1 MLSDKNAVLQVIGS
15 LMKKPSLLS
24 EKDKYNLQPNDFE
37 SRFERYIFIAILNS
51 YNNGAQTLSEID
63 IDNYLMEHKDQY
75 LLFQQNNGIS
85 YLQDA
90 LDMST
95 PENFEY
101 YYNRIKKFNCLKD
114 LKKSG
119 FDISEFYEENE
130 LNPKQFEI
138 NQRFETLKPKDI
150 FDGLKRRIY
159 KVEGE
164 YVEGD
169 ASVTTDVSVGID
181 ELLEKLK
188 NSPDAG
194 ARFQG
199 KYFNTVTRGA
209 RKGKYYLVSLGSGV
223 GKALPNSSTIPTP
236 NGWRT
241 VKDIQVGDYLF
252 DAMGKPTKVLGV
264 YPQGEKEVWEVTFK
278 DGRTVKC
285 CGEHLWS
292 YFTDNQS
299 KNQII
304 KRNFKTSTTKE
315 LSSMTLQDNN
325 GGYKIF
331 VPMQK
336 AVEYSEKK
344 HFIPPYAFGLM
355 LGDGSFRFQENQK
368 AFSYSSE
375 NEILPNEIAILCG
388 WNVKRNSDKNYNWTF
403 SYKEKK
409 NLRQKNV
416 WVQDILIEHPELIGV
431 KSEDKFIP
439 RNYLEDSV
447 KNRFALLNGLL
458 DSDGSVDEKGRVSL
472 FTISEQMKNDIVELA
487 RSLGFKTHV
496 RIDSHKKTNI
506 CYDITITG
514 TPEDKNKLFRL
525 PRKREK
531 MNNWFMKTN
540 RKESNLGN
548 PIVSIAKL
556 KYSEEMTCFYVDNE
570 EHLFLAED
578 FCVTHNTRFLVG
590 EACYLAFPMRYS
602 WETMEWKITGNAEKT
617 LFIATEQTKEE
628 IQTMIVAY
636 LTGINEDVILYG
648 HFTKEQQT
656 VIEEAKEVIKKYKD
670 NLMIVQIPMPSVEVV
685 KSVVR
690 QNCIVNDIKN
700 VIFDYIFSNPA
711 LLNEFRDLKIREDVA
726 LLMLSTAL
734 KDLAVE
740 QDIFMMSATQLNSNQ
755 DTNEKGIKNQNS
767 IRGSRAIVDKADIA
781 MIGTLV
787 PDDQRDQIAPY
798 VAKYGMPTQVF
809 DVYKV
814 RRGKWTNLKIWSN
827 VDLGTCRRSD
837 VFVTDSNIKEIEVPV
852 MEVNFDDNYG
862 QYDDFVRHLN
872 SSHSLP
878 PRAEQTFSIQQ
889 DNDLD
894 SARSESTET
903 EEDEEEM
910 DKQSPYYW
918 EKVVEENN
926 KNGELFGG
934 LL

>member
-51 YNNGAQTLSEID
+51 YTNGAQTLSEID

-169 ASVTTDVSVGID
+169 ASITTDVSVGID

-199 KYFNTVTRGA
+199 KYFNTITRGA
-209 RKGKYYLVSLGSGV
+209 RKGKYYLVSFPSGG
-223 GKALPNSSTIPTP
+223 GKT
-236 NGWRT
+236 R
-241 VKDIQVGDYLF
+241 
-252 DAMGKPTKVLGV
+252 
-264 YPQGEKEVWEVTFK
+264 
-278 DGRTVKC
+278 
-285 CGEHLWS
+285 
-292 YFTDNQS
+292 
-299 KNQII
+299 
-304 KRNFKTSTTKE
+304 
-315 LSSMTLQDNN
+315 
-325 GGYKIF
+325 
-331 VPMQK
+331 
-336 AVEYSEKK
+336 
-344 HFIPPYAFGLM
+344 
-355 LGDGSFRFQENQK
+355 
-368 AFSYSSE
+368 
-375 NEILPNEIAILCG
+375 
-388 WNVKRNSDKNYNWTF
+388 
-403 SYKEKK
+403 
-409 NLRQKNV
+409 
-416 WVQDILIEHPELIGV
+416 
-431 KSEDKFIP
+431 
-439 RNYLEDSV
+439 
-447 KNRFALLNGLL
+447 LLL
-458 DSDGSVDEKGRVSL
+458 
-472 FTISEQMKNDIVELA
+472 
-487 RSLGFKTHV
+487 
-496 RIDSHKKTNI
+496 
-506 CYDITITG
+506 
-514 TPEDKNKLFRL
+514 
-525 PRKREK
+525 
-531 MNNWFMKTN
+531 
-540 RKESNLGN
+540 
-548 PIVSIAKL
+548 
-556 KYSEEMTCFYVDNE
+556 
-570 EHLFLAED
+570 
-578 FCVTHNTRFLVG
+578 G

-656 VIEEAKEVIKKYKD
+656 IIDQAKEVIKKYKN
-670 NLMIVQIPMPSVEVV
+670 NLMIVQIPMPSVEIV

-700 VIFDYIFSNPA
+700 VFFDYIFSNPA

-740 QDIFMMSATQLNSNQ
+740 QDVFMMSATQLNSSQ

-767 IRGSRAIVDKADIA
+767 IRGSKSIVDKADIA
-781 MIGTLV
+781 MIGGLV
-787 PDDQRDQIAPY
+787 PDDQREQIAPY
-798 VAKYGMPTQVF
+798 VAKYGMPTQVY

-837 VFVTDSNIKEIEVPV
+837 VFVTDSSIKEIEVPI

-862 QYDDFVRHLN
+862 QYDEFVHHLN
-872 SSHSLP
+872 SSRSLS
-878 PRAEQTFSIQQ
+878 PRADQTFSIQQ
-889 DNDLD
+889 DNVLD
-894 SARSESTET
+894 SAHSESTET

-926 KNGELFGG
+926 KNGVLFGG

>member
-24 EKDKYNLQPNDFE
+24 EKDKYNLQPSDFE

-51 YNNGAQTLSEID
+51 YTNGAQSLSEID

-150 FDGLKRRIY
+150 FDGLKRKIY

-164 YVEGD
+164 YTEGD
-169 ASVTTDVSVGID
+169 ASITTDVSVGID

-223 GKALPNSSTIPTP
+223 GKS
-236 NGWRT
+236 
-241 VKDIQVGDYLF
+241 
-252 DAMGKPTKVLGV
+252 
-264 YPQGEKEVWEVTFK
+264 
-278 DGRTVKC
+278 
-285 CGEHLWS
+285 
-292 YFTDNQS
+292 
-299 KNQII
+299 
-304 KRNFKTSTTKE
+304 
-315 LSSMTLQDNN
+315 
-325 GGYKIF
+325 
-331 VPMQK
+331 
-336 AVEYSEKK
+336 
-344 HFIPPYAFGLM
+344 
-355 LGDGSFRFQENQK
+355 
-368 AFSYSSE
+368 
-375 NEILPNEIAILCG
+375 
-388 WNVKRNSDKNYNWTF
+388 
-403 SYKEKK
+403 
-409 NLRQKNV
+409 
-416 WVQDILIEHPELIGV
+416 
-431 KSEDKFIP
+431 
-439 RNYLEDSV
+439 
-447 KNRFALLNGLL
+447 
-458 DSDGSVDEKGRVSL
+458 
-472 FTISEQMKNDIVELA
+472 
-487 RSLGFKTHV
+487 
-496 RIDSHKKTNI
+496 
-506 CYDITITG
+506 
-514 TPEDKNKLFRL
+514 
-525 PRKREK
+525 
-531 MNNWFMKTN
+531 
-540 RKESNLGN
+540 
-548 PIVSIAKL
+548 
-556 KYSEEMTCFYVDNE
+556 
-570 EHLFLAED
+570 
-578 FCVTHNTRFLVG
+578 RFLLG
-590 EACYLAFPMRYS
+590 EACYLAFPMRYN
-602 WETMEWKITGNAEKT
+602 WETMKWKITGNAEKT
-617 LFIATEQTKEE
+617 LFIATEQTREE

-636 LTGINEDVILYG
+636 LTGINEDIILYG
-648 HFTKEQQT
+648 HFTKEQQ
-656 VIEEAKEVIKKYKD
+656 IIINQAKEVIKKYKN
-670 NLMIVQIPMPSVEVV
+670 NLMIVQVPMPSVEVI

-700 VIFDYIFSNPA
+700 VFFDYIFSNPA

-726 LLMLSTAL
+726 LLLLSTAL

-740 QDIFMMSATQLNSNQ
+740 QNIFMMSATQLNSNQ

-767 IRGSRAIVDKADIA
+767 IRGARSIVDKADIA
-781 MIGTLV
+781 MIGGMV

-798 VAKYGMPTQVF
+798 VAKHGMPTQVY

-814 RRGKWTNLKIWSN
+814 RRGKWTNLKIWTN
-827 VDLGTCRRSD
+827 ADLGTCRRSD
-837 VFVTDSNIKEIEVPV
+837 VFVTDSNIKEIEVPI

-862 QYDDFVRHLN
+862 QYDEFVHHLN
-872 SSHSLP
+872 SSRSLP
-878 PRAEQTFSIQQ
+878 SRADQTFSIQQ
-889 DNDLD
+889 DSGLD

-926 KNGELFGG
+926 KKGDLFGG

>member
-1 MLSDKNAVLQVIGS
+1 
-15 LMKKPSLLS
+15 MKKPSLLS
-24 EKDKYNLQPNDFE
+24 EKDKYNLQPSDFE

-51 YNNGAQTLSEID
+51 YTNGAQSLSEID

-130 LNPKQFEI
+130 LNPRQFEI

-169 ASVTTDVSVGID
+169 ASVTTDISVGID

-209 RKGKYYLVSLGSGV
+209 RKGKYY
-223 GKALPNSSTIPTP
+223 
-236 NGWRT
+236 
-241 VKDIQVGDYLF
+241 
-252 DAMGKPTKVLGV
+252 
-264 YPQGEKEVWEVTFK
+264 
-278 DGRTVKC
+278 
-285 CGEHLWS
+285 
-292 YFTDNQS
+292 
-299 KNQII
+299 
-304 KRNFKTSTTKE
+304 
-315 LSSMTLQDNN
+315 
-325 GGYKIF
+325 
-331 VPMQK
+331 
-336 AVEYSEKK
+336 
-344 HFIPPYAFGLM
+344 
-355 LGDGSFRFQENQK
+355 
-368 AFSYSSE
+368 
-375 NEILPNEIAILCG
+375 
-388 WNVKRNSDKNYNWTF
+388 
-403 SYKEKK
+403 
-409 NLRQKNV
+409 
-416 WVQDILIEHPELIGV
+416 
-431 KSEDKFIP
+431 
-439 RNYLEDSV
+439 
-447 KNRFALLNGLL
+447 
-458 DSDGSVDEKGRVSL
+458 
-472 FTISEQMKNDIVELA
+472 
-487 RSLGFKTHV
+487 
-496 RIDSHKKTNI
+496 
-506 CYDITITG
+506 
-514 TPEDKNKLFRL
+514 
-525 PRKREK
+525 
-531 MNNWFMKTN
+531 
-540 RKESNLGN
+540 
-548 PIVSIAKL
+548 IVSFPSGGGK
-556 KYSEEMTCFYVDNE
+556 
-570 EHLFLAED
+570 
-578 FCVTHNTRFLVG
+578 TRLLLG

-617 LFIATEQTKEE
+617 LFIATEQAKEE
-628 IQTMIVAY
+628 IQTMVVAY

-656 VIEEAKEVIKKYKD
+656 IIDQAKEVIKKYKN
-670 NLMIVQIPMPSVEVV
+670 NLMIVQIPMPSVEIV
-685 KSVVR
+685 KSVIR
-690 QNCIVNDIKN
+690 QNCIVNDTKN
-700 VIFDYIFSNPA
+700 VFFDYIFSNPA
-711 LLNEFRDLKIREDVA
+711 LLNEFRDLRIREDVA

-740 QDIFMMSATQLNSNQ
+740 QDVFMMSATQLNSSQ

-767 IRGSRAIVDKADIA
+767 IRGSKSIVDKADIA
-781 MIGTLV
+781 MIGGLV

-798 VAKYGMPTQVF
+798 VAKYGMPTQVY

-837 VFVTDSNIKEIEVPV
+837 VFVTDSNIKEIEVPI

-862 QYDDFVRHLN
+862 QYDEFVHYLN
-872 SSHSLP
+872 SNRSLP
-878 PRAEQTFSIQQ
+878 SRADQTFSIQQ
-889 DNDLD
+889 DSGLE
-894 SARSESTET
+894 SARSESTEI

-926 KNGELFGG
+926 KKGDLFGG

>member
-24 EKDKYNLQPNDFE
+24 EKDKYNLQPSDFE

-51 YNNGAQTLSEID
+51 YTNGAQSLSEID

-95 PENFEY
+95 QENFEY

-130 LNPKQFEI
+130 LNPRQFEI

-150 FDGLKRRIY
+150 FDGLKRKIY

-209 RKGKYYLVSLGSGV
+209 RKGKYYLVSLASGI
-223 GKALPNSSTIPTP
+223 GK
-236 NGWRT
+236 
-241 VKDIQVGDYLF
+241 
-252 DAMGKPTKVLGV
+252 
-264 YPQGEKEVWEVTFK
+264 
-278 DGRTVKC
+278 
-285 CGEHLWS
+285 
-292 YFTDNQS
+292 
-299 KNQII
+299 
-304 KRNFKTSTTKE
+304 
-315 LSSMTLQDNN
+315 
-325 GGYKIF
+325 
-331 VPMQK
+331 
-336 AVEYSEKK
+336 
-344 HFIPPYAFGLM
+344 
-355 LGDGSFRFQENQK
+355 
-368 AFSYSSE
+368 
-375 NEILPNEIAILCG
+375 
-388 WNVKRNSDKNYNWTF
+388 
-403 SYKEKK
+403 
-409 NLRQKNV
+409 
-416 WVQDILIEHPELIGV
+416 
-431 KSEDKFIP
+431 
-439 RNYLEDSV
+439 
-447 KNRFALLNGLL
+447 
-458 DSDGSVDEKGRVSL
+458 
-472 FTISEQMKNDIVELA
+472 
-487 RSLGFKTHV
+487 
-496 RIDSHKKTNI
+496 
-506 CYDITITG
+506 
-514 TPEDKNKLFRL
+514 
-525 PRKREK
+525 
-531 MNNWFMKTN
+531 
-540 RKESNLGN
+540 
-548 PIVSIAKL
+548 
-556 KYSEEMTCFYVDNE
+556 
-570 EHLFLAED
+570 
-578 FCVTHNTRFLVG
+578 TRFLLG
-590 EACYLAFPMRYS
+590 EACYLSFPMRYS

-656 VIEEAKEVIKKYKD
+656 VIEEAKEVIKKYKN

-740 QDIFMMSATQLNSNQ
+740 QDVFMMSATQLNSNQ

-872 SSHSLP
+872 SSHCLP
-878 PRAEQTFSIQQ
+878 PRAGQTFSIQQ

-894 SARSESTET
+894 SAHDESTEI
-903 EEDEEEM
+903 EDNEEEEM

>member
-1 MLSDKNAVLQVIGS
+1 MLSDKNAILQVIGS

-24 EKDKYNLQPNDFE
+24 EKDKYNLQPSDFE

-51 YNNGAQTLSEID
+51 YTNGAQSLSEID

-130 LNPKQFEI
+130 LNPRQFEI

-169 ASVTTDVSVGID
+169 ASITTDISVGID

-209 RKGKYYLVSLGSGV
+209 RKGKYY
-223 GKALPNSSTIPTP
+223 
-236 NGWRT
+236 
-241 VKDIQVGDYLF
+241 
-252 DAMGKPTKVLGV
+252 
-264 YPQGEKEVWEVTFK
+264 
-278 DGRTVKC
+278 
-285 CGEHLWS
+285 
-292 YFTDNQS
+292 
-299 KNQII
+299 
-304 KRNFKTSTTKE
+304 
-315 LSSMTLQDNN
+315 
-325 GGYKIF
+325 
-331 VPMQK
+331 
-336 AVEYSEKK
+336 
-344 HFIPPYAFGLM
+344 
-355 LGDGSFRFQENQK
+355 
-368 AFSYSSE
+368 
-375 NEILPNEIAILCG
+375 
-388 WNVKRNSDKNYNWTF
+388 
-403 SYKEKK
+403 
-409 NLRQKNV
+409 
-416 WVQDILIEHPELIGV
+416 
-431 KSEDKFIP
+431 
-439 RNYLEDSV
+439 
-447 KNRFALLNGLL
+447 
-458 DSDGSVDEKGRVSL
+458 
-472 FTISEQMKNDIVELA
+472 
-487 RSLGFKTHV
+487 
-496 RIDSHKKTNI
+496 
-506 CYDITITG
+506 
-514 TPEDKNKLFRL
+514 
-525 PRKREK
+525 
-531 MNNWFMKTN
+531 
-540 RKESNLGN
+540 
-548 PIVSIAKL
+548 IVSFPSGGGK
-556 KYSEEMTCFYVDNE
+556 
-570 EHLFLAED
+570 
-578 FCVTHNTRFLVG
+578 TRLLLG

-617 LFIATEQTKEE
+617 LFIATEQAKEE
-628 IQTMIVAY
+628 IQTMVVAY

-656 VIEEAKEVIKKYKD
+656 IIDQAKEVIKKYKN
-670 NLMIVQIPMPSVEVV
+670 NLMIVQIPMPSVEIV
-685 KSVVR
+685 KSVIR
-690 QNCIVNDIKN
+690 QNCIVNDTKN
-700 VIFDYIFSNPA
+700 VFFDYIFSNPA
-711 LLNEFRDLKIREDVA
+711 LLNEFRDLRIREDVA

-740 QDIFMMSATQLNSNQ
+740 QDVFMMSATQLNSSQ

-767 IRGSRAIVDKADIA
+767 IRGSKSIVDKADIA
-781 MIGTLV
+781 MIGGLV

-798 VAKYGMPTQVF
+798 VAKYGMPTQVY

-837 VFVTDSNIKEIEVPV
+837 VFVTDSNIKEIEVPI

-862 QYDDFVRHLN
+862 QYDKFVHHLN
-872 SSHSLP
+872 SSSSLP
-878 PRAEQTFSIQQ
+878 SRADQTFSIQQ
-889 DNDLD
+889 DSDLD
-894 SARSESTET
+894 SARNESTET

-918 EKVVEENN
+918 KKVVEENN
-926 KNGELFGG
+926 KKGDLFGG

>member
-169 ASVTTDVSVGID
+169 ASITTDVSVGID

-209 RKGKYYLVSLGSGV
+209 RKGKYY
-223 GKALPNSSTIPTP
+223 
-236 NGWRT
+236 
-241 VKDIQVGDYLF
+241 
-252 DAMGKPTKVLGV
+252 
-264 YPQGEKEVWEVTFK
+264 
-278 DGRTVKC
+278 
-285 CGEHLWS
+285 
-292 YFTDNQS
+292 
-299 KNQII
+299 
-304 KRNFKTSTTKE
+304 
-315 LSSMTLQDNN
+315 
-325 GGYKIF
+325 
-331 VPMQK
+331 
-336 AVEYSEKK
+336 
-344 HFIPPYAFGLM
+344 
-355 LGDGSFRFQENQK
+355 
-368 AFSYSSE
+368 
-375 NEILPNEIAILCG
+375 
-388 WNVKRNSDKNYNWTF
+388 
-403 SYKEKK
+403 
-409 NLRQKNV
+409 
-416 WVQDILIEHPELIGV
+416 
-431 KSEDKFIP
+431 
-439 RNYLEDSV
+439 
-447 KNRFALLNGLL
+447 
-458 DSDGSVDEKGRVSL
+458 
-472 FTISEQMKNDIVELA
+472 
-487 RSLGFKTHV
+487 
-496 RIDSHKKTNI
+496 
-506 CYDITITG
+506 
-514 TPEDKNKLFRL
+514 
-525 PRKREK
+525 
-531 MNNWFMKTN
+531 
-540 RKESNLGN
+540 
-548 PIVSIAKL
+548 IVSFPSGGGK
-556 KYSEEMTCFYVDNE
+556 
-570 EHLFLAED
+570 
-578 FCVTHNTRFLVG
+578 TRLLLG

-602 WETMEWKITGNAEKT
+602 WETMEWKITGNSEKT

-656 VIEEAKEVIKKYKD
+656 IIEEAKEVIKKYKN
-670 NLMIVQIPMPSVEVV
+670 NLMIVQIPMPSVEIV

-690 QNCIVNDIKN
+690 QNCIINDIKN
-700 VIFDYIFSNPA
+700 VFFDYIFSNPA

-740 QDIFMMSATQLNSNQ
+740 QDVFMMSATQLNSSQ

-767 IRGSRAIVDKADIA
+767 IRGSKSIVDKADIA
-781 MIGTLV
+781 MIGGLV

-798 VAKYGMPTQVF
+798 VAKYGMPTQVY

-889 DNDLD
+889 DSDLD
-894 SARSESTET
+894 SAHDESTET
-903 EEDEEEM
+903 EDNEEEM

>member
-1 MLSDKNAVLQVIGS
+1 
-15 LMKKPSLLS
+15 MKKPSLLS
-24 EKDKYNLQPNDFE
+24 EKDKYNLQPSDFE

-51 YNNGAQTLSEID
+51 YSNGAQSLSEID

-130 LNPKQFEI
+130 LNPRQFEI

-150 FDGLKRRIY
+150 FDGLKRKIY

-164 YVEGD
+164 YTEGD
-169 ASVTTDVSVGID
+169 ASITTDVSVGID

-209 RKGKYYLVSLGSGV
+209 RKGKYY
-223 GKALPNSSTIPTP
+223 
-236 NGWRT
+236 
-241 VKDIQVGDYLF
+241 
-252 DAMGKPTKVLGV
+252 
-264 YPQGEKEVWEVTFK
+264 
-278 DGRTVKC
+278 
-285 CGEHLWS
+285 
-292 YFTDNQS
+292 
-299 KNQII
+299 
-304 KRNFKTSTTKE
+304 
-315 LSSMTLQDNN
+315 
-325 GGYKIF
+325 
-331 VPMQK
+331 
-336 AVEYSEKK
+336 
-344 HFIPPYAFGLM
+344 
-355 LGDGSFRFQENQK
+355 
-368 AFSYSSE
+368 
-375 NEILPNEIAILCG
+375 
-388 WNVKRNSDKNYNWTF
+388 
-403 SYKEKK
+403 
-409 NLRQKNV
+409 
-416 WVQDILIEHPELIGV
+416 
-431 KSEDKFIP
+431 
-439 RNYLEDSV
+439 
-447 KNRFALLNGLL
+447 
-458 DSDGSVDEKGRVSL
+458 
-472 FTISEQMKNDIVELA
+472 
-487 RSLGFKTHV
+487 
-496 RIDSHKKTNI
+496 
-506 CYDITITG
+506 
-514 TPEDKNKLFRL
+514 
-525 PRKREK
+525 
-531 MNNWFMKTN
+531 
-540 RKESNLGN
+540 
-548 PIVSIAKL
+548 IVSFPSGGGK
-556 KYSEEMTCFYVDNE
+556 
-570 EHLFLAED
+570 
-578 FCVTHNTRFLVG
+578 TRLLLG
-590 EACYLAFPMRYS
+590 EACYLAFPMRFS

-617 LFIATEQTKEE
+617 LFIATEQAKEE
-628 IQTMIVAY
+628 IQTMVVAY

-656 VIEEAKEVIKKYKD
+656 IIDQAKEVIKKYKN
-670 NLMIVQIPMPSVEVV
+670 NLMIVQIPMPSVEIV
-685 KSVVR
+685 KSVIR
-690 QNCIVNDIKN
+690 QNCIVNDTKN
-700 VIFDYIFSNPA
+700 VFFDYIFSNPA
-711 LLNEFRDLKIREDVA
+711 LLNEFRDLRIREDVA

-740 QDIFMMSATQLNSNQ
+740 QDVFMMSATQLNSSQ

-767 IRGSRAIVDKADIA
+767 IRGSKSIVDKADIA
-781 MIGTLV
+781 MIGGLV

-798 VAKYGMPTQVF
+798 VAKYGMPTQVY

-837 VFVTDSNIKEIEVPV
+837 VFVTDSNIKEIEVPI

-862 QYDDFVRHLN
+862 QYDEFVHHLN
-872 SSHSLP
+872 SSRPLP
-878 PRAEQTFSIQQ
+878 TRADQTFSIQQ
-889 DNDLD
+889 DSGLD
-894 SARSESTET
+894 SARSESTEI

-926 KNGELFGG
+926 KKGDLFGG

>member
-1 MLSDKNAVLQVIGS
+1 
-15 LMKKPSLLS
+15 MKKPSLLS
-24 EKDKYNLQPNDFE
+24 EKDKYNLQPSDFE

-51 YNNGAQTLSEID
+51 YSNGAQSLSEID

-130 LNPKQFEI
+130 LNPRQFEI

-150 FDGLKRRIY
+150 FDSLKRKIY

-164 YVEGD
+164 YTEGD
-169 ASVTTDVSVGID
+169 ASITTDISDGID

-209 RKGKYYLVSLGSGV
+209 RKGKYY
-223 GKALPNSSTIPTP
+223 
-236 NGWRT
+236 
-241 VKDIQVGDYLF
+241 
-252 DAMGKPTKVLGV
+252 
-264 YPQGEKEVWEVTFK
+264 
-278 DGRTVKC
+278 
-285 CGEHLWS
+285 
-292 YFTDNQS
+292 
-299 KNQII
+299 
-304 KRNFKTSTTKE
+304 
-315 LSSMTLQDNN
+315 
-325 GGYKIF
+325 
-331 VPMQK
+331 
-336 AVEYSEKK
+336 
-344 HFIPPYAFGLM
+344 
-355 LGDGSFRFQENQK
+355 
-368 AFSYSSE
+368 
-375 NEILPNEIAILCG
+375 
-388 WNVKRNSDKNYNWTF
+388 
-403 SYKEKK
+403 
-409 NLRQKNV
+409 
-416 WVQDILIEHPELIGV
+416 
-431 KSEDKFIP
+431 
-439 RNYLEDSV
+439 
-447 KNRFALLNGLL
+447 
-458 DSDGSVDEKGRVSL
+458 
-472 FTISEQMKNDIVELA
+472 
-487 RSLGFKTHV
+487 
-496 RIDSHKKTNI
+496 
-506 CYDITITG
+506 
-514 TPEDKNKLFRL
+514 
-525 PRKREK
+525 
-531 MNNWFMKTN
+531 
-540 RKESNLGN
+540 
-548 PIVSIAKL
+548 IVSFPSGGGK
-556 KYSEEMTCFYVDNE
+556 
-570 EHLFLAED
+570 
-578 FCVTHNTRFLVG
+578 TRLLLG
-590 EACYLAFPMRYS
+590 EACYLAFPMRFS

-617 LFIATEQTKEE
+617 LFIATEQAKEE
-628 IQTMIVAY
+628 IQTMVVAY

-656 VIEEAKEVIKKYKD
+656 IIDQAKEVIKKYKN
-670 NLMIVQIPMPSVEVV
+670 NLMIVQIPMPSVEIV
-685 KSVVR
+685 KSVIR
-690 QNCIVNDIKN
+690 QNCIVNDTKN
-700 VIFDYIFSNPA
+700 VFFDYIFSNPA
-711 LLNEFRDLKIREDVA
+711 LLNEFRDLRIREDVA

-740 QDIFMMSATQLNSNQ
+740 QDVFMMSATQLNSSQ

-767 IRGSRAIVDKADIA
+767 IRGSKSIVDKADIA
-781 MIGTLV
+781 MIGGLV

-798 VAKYGMPTQVF
+798 VAKYGMPTQVY

-837 VFVTDSNIKEIEVPV
+837 VFVTDSNIKEIEVPI

-862 QYDDFVRHLN
+862 QYDEFVNHLN
-872 SSHSLP
+872 SSRSLP
-878 PRAEQTFSIQQ
+878 SRADQTFSIQQ
-889 DNDLD
+889 DSGLD

-926 KNGELFGG
+926 KKGDLFGG

>member
-1 MLSDKNAVLQVIGS
+1 
-15 LMKKPSLLS
+15 MKKPSLLS
-24 EKDKYNLQPNDFE
+24 EKDKYNLQPSDFE

-51 YNNGAQTLSEID
+51 YSNGAQSLSEID

-130 LNPKQFEI
+130 LNPRQFEI

-150 FDGLKRRIY
+150 FDSLKRKIY

-164 YVEGD
+164 YTEGD
-169 ASVTTDVSVGID
+169 ASITTDVSVGID

-209 RKGKYYLVSLGSGV
+209 RKGKYY
-223 GKALPNSSTIPTP
+223 
-236 NGWRT
+236 
-241 VKDIQVGDYLF
+241 
-252 DAMGKPTKVLGV
+252 
-264 YPQGEKEVWEVTFK
+264 
-278 DGRTVKC
+278 
-285 CGEHLWS
+285 
-292 YFTDNQS
+292 
-299 KNQII
+299 
-304 KRNFKTSTTKE
+304 
-315 LSSMTLQDNN
+315 
-325 GGYKIF
+325 
-331 VPMQK
+331 
-336 AVEYSEKK
+336 
-344 HFIPPYAFGLM
+344 
-355 LGDGSFRFQENQK
+355 
-368 AFSYSSE
+368 
-375 NEILPNEIAILCG
+375 
-388 WNVKRNSDKNYNWTF
+388 
-403 SYKEKK
+403 
-409 NLRQKNV
+409 
-416 WVQDILIEHPELIGV
+416 
-431 KSEDKFIP
+431 
-439 RNYLEDSV
+439 
-447 KNRFALLNGLL
+447 
-458 DSDGSVDEKGRVSL
+458 
-472 FTISEQMKNDIVELA
+472 
-487 RSLGFKTHV
+487 
-496 RIDSHKKTNI
+496 
-506 CYDITITG
+506 
-514 TPEDKNKLFRL
+514 
-525 PRKREK
+525 
-531 MNNWFMKTN
+531 
-540 RKESNLGN
+540 
-548 PIVSIAKL
+548 IVSFPSGGGK
-556 KYSEEMTCFYVDNE
+556 
-570 EHLFLAED
+570 
-578 FCVTHNTRFLVG
+578 TRLLLG
-590 EACYLAFPMRYS
+590 EACYLAFPMRFS

-617 LFIATEQTKEE
+617 LFIATEQAKEE
-628 IQTMIVAY
+628 IQTMVVAY

-656 VIEEAKEVIKKYKD
+656 IIDQAKEVIKKYKN
-670 NLMIVQIPMPSVEVV
+670 NLMIVQIPMPSVEIV
-685 KSVVR
+685 KSVIR
-690 QNCIVNDIKN
+690 QNCIVNDTKN
-700 VIFDYIFSNPA
+700 VFFDYIFSNPA
-711 LLNEFRDLKIREDVA
+711 LLNEFRDLRIREDVA

-740 QDIFMMSATQLNSNQ
+740 QDVFMMSATQLNSSQ

-767 IRGSRAIVDKADIA
+767 IRGSKSIVDKADIA
-781 MIGTLV
+781 MIGGLV

-798 VAKYGMPTQVF
+798 VAKYGMPTQVY

-837 VFVTDSNIKEIEVPV
+837 VFVTDSNIKEIEVPI

-862 QYDDFVRHLN
+862 QYDEFVHHLN
-872 SSHSLP
+872 SSRSLP
-878 PRAEQTFSIQQ
+878 SRADQTFSIQQ
-889 DNDLD
+889 DSGLD

-926 KNGELFGG
+926 KKGDLFGG

>member
-24 EKDKYNLQPNDFE
+24 EKDKYNLQPSDFE

-51 YNNGAQTLSEID
+51 YTNGAQTLSEID

-130 LNPKQFEI
+130 LNPRQFEI

-150 FDGLKRRIY
+150 FDGLKRKIY

-209 RKGKYYLVSLGSGV
+209 RKGKYYLVSLASGI
-223 GKALPNSSTIPTP
+223 GK
-236 NGWRT
+236 
-241 VKDIQVGDYLF
+241 
-252 DAMGKPTKVLGV
+252 
-264 YPQGEKEVWEVTFK
+264 
-278 DGRTVKC
+278 
-285 CGEHLWS
+285 
-292 YFTDNQS
+292 
-299 KNQII
+299 
-304 KRNFKTSTTKE
+304 
-315 LSSMTLQDNN
+315 
-325 GGYKIF
+325 
-331 VPMQK
+331 
-336 AVEYSEKK
+336 
-344 HFIPPYAFGLM
+344 
-355 LGDGSFRFQENQK
+355 
-368 AFSYSSE
+368 
-375 NEILPNEIAILCG
+375 
-388 WNVKRNSDKNYNWTF
+388 
-403 SYKEKK
+403 
-409 NLRQKNV
+409 
-416 WVQDILIEHPELIGV
+416 
-431 KSEDKFIP
+431 
-439 RNYLEDSV
+439 
-447 KNRFALLNGLL
+447 
-458 DSDGSVDEKGRVSL
+458 
-472 FTISEQMKNDIVELA
+472 
-487 RSLGFKTHV
+487 
-496 RIDSHKKTNI
+496 
-506 CYDITITG
+506 
-514 TPEDKNKLFRL
+514 
-525 PRKREK
+525 
-531 MNNWFMKTN
+531 
-540 RKESNLGN
+540 
-548 PIVSIAKL
+548 
-556 KYSEEMTCFYVDNE
+556 
-570 EHLFLAED
+570 
-578 FCVTHNTRFLVG
+578 TRFLLG
-590 EACYLAFPMRYS
+590 EACYLSFPMRYS

-636 LTGINEDVILYG
+636 LTGINEDVIIYG

-656 VIEEAKEVIKKYKD
+656 IIDQAKEVIKKYKD

-740 QDIFMMSATQLNSNQ
+740 QDVFMMSATQLNSSQ

-767 IRGSRAIVDKADIA
+767 IRGSKSIVDKADIA

-787 PDDQRDQIAPY
+787 PDDQLDQIAPY
-798 VAKYGMPTQVF
+798 VAKYGMPTQVY

-837 VFVTDSNIKEIEVPV
+837 VFVTDSNIKEIEVPI

-862 QYDDFVRHLN
+862 QYDEFVHHLN
-872 SSHSLP
+872 SSRSLP
-878 PRAEQTFSIQQ
+878 SRADQTFSIQQ
-889 DNDLD
+889 DSDLD

-926 KNGELFGG
+926 KKGDLFGG

>member
-1 MLSDKNAVLQVIGS
+1 
-15 LMKKPSLLS
+15 MKKPSLLS
-24 EKDKYNLQPNDFE
+24 EKDKYNLQPSDFE

-51 YNNGAQTLSEID
+51 YTNGAQSLSEID

-130 LNPKQFEI
+130 LNPRQFEI

-209 RKGKYYLVSLGSGV
+209 RKGKYY
-223 GKALPNSSTIPTP
+223 
-236 NGWRT
+236 
-241 VKDIQVGDYLF
+241 
-252 DAMGKPTKVLGV
+252 
-264 YPQGEKEVWEVTFK
+264 
-278 DGRTVKC
+278 
-285 CGEHLWS
+285 
-292 YFTDNQS
+292 
-299 KNQII
+299 
-304 KRNFKTSTTKE
+304 
-315 LSSMTLQDNN
+315 
-325 GGYKIF
+325 
-331 VPMQK
+331 
-336 AVEYSEKK
+336 
-344 HFIPPYAFGLM
+344 
-355 LGDGSFRFQENQK
+355 
-368 AFSYSSE
+368 
-375 NEILPNEIAILCG
+375 
-388 WNVKRNSDKNYNWTF
+388 
-403 SYKEKK
+403 
-409 NLRQKNV
+409 
-416 WVQDILIEHPELIGV
+416 
-431 KSEDKFIP
+431 
-439 RNYLEDSV
+439 
-447 KNRFALLNGLL
+447 
-458 DSDGSVDEKGRVSL
+458 
-472 FTISEQMKNDIVELA
+472 
-487 RSLGFKTHV
+487 
-496 RIDSHKKTNI
+496 
-506 CYDITITG
+506 
-514 TPEDKNKLFRL
+514 
-525 PRKREK
+525 
-531 MNNWFMKTN
+531 
-540 RKESNLGN
+540 
-548 PIVSIAKL
+548 IVSFPSGGGK
-556 KYSEEMTCFYVDNE
+556 
-570 EHLFLAED
+570 
-578 FCVTHNTRFLVG
+578 TRLLLG

-617 LFIATEQTKEE
+617 LFIATEQAKEE
-628 IQTMIVAY
+628 IQTMVVAY

-656 VIEEAKEVIKKYKD
+656 IIDQAKEVIKKYKN
-670 NLMIVQIPMPSVEVV
+670 NLMIVQIPMPSVEIV
-685 KSVVR
+685 KSVIR
-690 QNCIVNDIKN
+690 QNCIVNDTKN
-700 VIFDYIFSNPA
+700 VFFDYIFSNPA
-711 LLNEFRDLKIREDVA
+711 LLNEFRDLRIREDVA

-740 QDIFMMSATQLNSNQ
+740 QDVFMMSATQLNSSQ

-767 IRGSRAIVDKADIA
+767 IRGSKSIVDKADIA
-781 MIGTLV
+781 MIGGLV

-798 VAKYGMPTQVF
+798 VAKYGMPTQVY

-837 VFVTDSNIKEIEVPV
+837 VFVTDSNIKEIEVPI

-862 QYDDFVRHLN
+862 QYDEFVHHLN
-872 SSHSLP
+872 SSRSLP
-878 PRAEQTFSIQQ
+878 SRADQTFSIQQ
-889 DNDLD
+889 DSGLE
-894 SARSESTET
+894 SARSESTEI

-926 KNGELFGG
+926 KKGDLFGG

>member
-24 EKDKYNLQPNDFE
+24 EKDKYNLQPSDFE

-51 YNNGAQTLSEID
+51 YTNGAQTLSEID

-130 LNPKQFEI
+130 LNPRQFEI

-150 FDGLKRRIY
+150 FDGLKRKIY

-164 YVEGD
+164 YTEGD
-169 ASVTTDVSVGID
+169 ASITTDVSDGID

-209 RKGKYYLVSLGSGV
+209 RKGKYY
-223 GKALPNSSTIPTP
+223 
-236 NGWRT
+236 
-241 VKDIQVGDYLF
+241 
-252 DAMGKPTKVLGV
+252 
-264 YPQGEKEVWEVTFK
+264 
-278 DGRTVKC
+278 
-285 CGEHLWS
+285 
-292 YFTDNQS
+292 
-299 KNQII
+299 
-304 KRNFKTSTTKE
+304 
-315 LSSMTLQDNN
+315 
-325 GGYKIF
+325 
-331 VPMQK
+331 
-336 AVEYSEKK
+336 
-344 HFIPPYAFGLM
+344 
-355 LGDGSFRFQENQK
+355 
-368 AFSYSSE
+368 
-375 NEILPNEIAILCG
+375 
-388 WNVKRNSDKNYNWTF
+388 
-403 SYKEKK
+403 
-409 NLRQKNV
+409 
-416 WVQDILIEHPELIGV
+416 
-431 KSEDKFIP
+431 
-439 RNYLEDSV
+439 
-447 KNRFALLNGLL
+447 
-458 DSDGSVDEKGRVSL
+458 
-472 FTISEQMKNDIVELA
+472 
-487 RSLGFKTHV
+487 
-496 RIDSHKKTNI
+496 
-506 CYDITITG
+506 
-514 TPEDKNKLFRL
+514 
-525 PRKREK
+525 
-531 MNNWFMKTN
+531 
-540 RKESNLGN
+540 
-548 PIVSIAKL
+548 IVSFPSGGGK
-556 KYSEEMTCFYVDNE
+556 
-570 EHLFLAED
+570 
-578 FCVTHNTRFLVG
+578 TRLLLG
-590 EACYLAFPMRYS
+590 EACYLAFPMRFS
-602 WETMEWKITGNAEKT
+602 WETMEWKITGNSEKT

-656 VIEEAKEVIKKYKD
+656 IIDQAKEVIKKYKN
-670 NLMIVQIPMPSVEVV
+670 NLMIVQVPMPSVEIV
-685 KSVVR
+685 KSVIR
-690 QNCIVNDIKN
+690 QNCIVNDTKN
-700 VIFDYIFSNPA
+700 VFFDYIFSNPA
-711 LLNEFRDLKIREDVA
+711 VLNEFRDLRIREDVA

-740 QDIFMMSATQLNSNQ
+740 QDIFMMSATQVNSSQ

-767 IRGSRAIVDKADIA
+767 IRGSKSIVDKADIA
-781 MIGTLV
+781 MIGGLV

-798 VAKYGMPTQVF
+798 VAKYGMPTQVY

-837 VFVTDSNIKEIEVPV
+837 VFVTDSNIKEIEVPI

-862 QYDDFVRHLN
+862 QYDEFVHHLN
-872 SSHSLP
+872 SSRSLT
-878 PRAEQTFSIQQ
+878 PRADQTFSIQQ
-889 DNDLD
+889 DSDLD
-894 SARSESTET
+894 SAHSESTET

-926 KNGELFGG
+926 KKGDLFGG

>member
-1 MLSDKNAVLQVIGS
+1 
-15 LMKKPSLLS
+15 MKKPSLLS
-24 EKDKYNLQPNDFE
+24 EKDKYNLQPSDFE

-51 YNNGAQTLSEID
+51 YTNGAQSLSEID

-130 LNPKQFEI
+130 LNPRQFEI

-209 RKGKYYLVSLGSGV
+209 RKGKYY
-223 GKALPNSSTIPTP
+223 
-236 NGWRT
+236 
-241 VKDIQVGDYLF
+241 
-252 DAMGKPTKVLGV
+252 
-264 YPQGEKEVWEVTFK
+264 
-278 DGRTVKC
+278 
-285 CGEHLWS
+285 
-292 YFTDNQS
+292 
-299 KNQII
+299 
-304 KRNFKTSTTKE
+304 
-315 LSSMTLQDNN
+315 
-325 GGYKIF
+325 
-331 VPMQK
+331 
-336 AVEYSEKK
+336 
-344 HFIPPYAFGLM
+344 
-355 LGDGSFRFQENQK
+355 
-368 AFSYSSE
+368 
-375 NEILPNEIAILCG
+375 
-388 WNVKRNSDKNYNWTF
+388 
-403 SYKEKK
+403 
-409 NLRQKNV
+409 
-416 WVQDILIEHPELIGV
+416 
-431 KSEDKFIP
+431 
-439 RNYLEDSV
+439 
-447 KNRFALLNGLL
+447 
-458 DSDGSVDEKGRVSL
+458 
-472 FTISEQMKNDIVELA
+472 
-487 RSLGFKTHV
+487 
-496 RIDSHKKTNI
+496 
-506 CYDITITG
+506 
-514 TPEDKNKLFRL
+514 
-525 PRKREK
+525 
-531 MNNWFMKTN
+531 
-540 RKESNLGN
+540 
-548 PIVSIAKL
+548 IVSFPSGGGK
-556 KYSEEMTCFYVDNE
+556 
-570 EHLFLAED
+570 
-578 FCVTHNTRFLVG
+578 TRLLLG

-617 LFIATEQTKEE
+617 LFIATEQAKEE
-628 IQTMIVAY
+628 IQTMVVAY

-656 VIEEAKEVIKKYKD
+656 IIDQAKEVIKKYKN
-670 NLMIVQIPMPSVEVV
+670 NLMIVQIPMPSVEIV
-685 KSVVR
+685 KSVIR
-690 QNCIVNDIKN
+690 QNCIVNDTKN
-700 VIFDYIFSNPA
+700 VFFDYIFSNPA
-711 LLNEFRDLKIREDVA
+711 LLNEFRDLRIREDVA

-740 QDIFMMSATQLNSNQ
+740 QDVFMMSATQLNSSQ

-767 IRGSRAIVDKADIA
+767 IRGSKSIVDKADIA
-781 MIGTLV
+781 MIGGLV

-798 VAKYGMPTQVF
+798 VAKYGMPTQVY

-837 VFVTDSNIKEIEVPV
+837 VFVTDSNIKEIEVPI

-862 QYDDFVRHLN
+862 QYDEFVHHLN
-872 SSHSLP
+872 SSCSLP
-878 PRAEQTFSIQQ
+878 SRADQTFSIQQ
-889 DNDLD
+889 DSGLD

-926 KNGELFGG
+926 KKGDLFGG

>member
-1 MLSDKNAVLQVIGS
+1 
-15 LMKKPSLLS
+15 MKKPSLLS
-24 EKDKYNLQPNDFE
+24 EKDKYNLQPSDFE

-51 YNNGAQTLSEID
+51 YTNGAQSLSEID

-130 LNPKQFEI
+130 LNPRQFEI
-138 NQRFETLKPKDI
+138 NQRFEILKPKDI
-150 FDGLKRRIY
+150 FDGLKRKIY

-209 RKGKYYLVSLGSGV
+209 RKGKYYLVSLASGI
-223 GKALPNSSTIPTP
+223 GK
-236 NGWRT
+236 
-241 VKDIQVGDYLF
+241 
-252 DAMGKPTKVLGV
+252 
-264 YPQGEKEVWEVTFK
+264 
-278 DGRTVKC
+278 
-285 CGEHLWS
+285 
-292 YFTDNQS
+292 
-299 KNQII
+299 
-304 KRNFKTSTTKE
+304 
-315 LSSMTLQDNN
+315 
-325 GGYKIF
+325 
-331 VPMQK
+331 
-336 AVEYSEKK
+336 
-344 HFIPPYAFGLM
+344 
-355 LGDGSFRFQENQK
+355 
-368 AFSYSSE
+368 
-375 NEILPNEIAILCG
+375 
-388 WNVKRNSDKNYNWTF
+388 
-403 SYKEKK
+403 
-409 NLRQKNV
+409 
-416 WVQDILIEHPELIGV
+416 
-431 KSEDKFIP
+431 
-439 RNYLEDSV
+439 
-447 KNRFALLNGLL
+447 
-458 DSDGSVDEKGRVSL
+458 
-472 FTISEQMKNDIVELA
+472 
-487 RSLGFKTHV
+487 
-496 RIDSHKKTNI
+496 
-506 CYDITITG
+506 
-514 TPEDKNKLFRL
+514 
-525 PRKREK
+525 
-531 MNNWFMKTN
+531 
-540 RKESNLGN
+540 
-548 PIVSIAKL
+548 
-556 KYSEEMTCFYVDNE
+556 
-570 EHLFLAED
+570 
-578 FCVTHNTRFLVG
+578 TRFLLG
-590 EACYLAFPMRYS
+590 EACYLSFPMRYS

-740 QDIFMMSATQLNSNQ
+740 QDVFMMSATQLNSSQ

-767 IRGSRAIVDKADIA
+767 IRGSKSIVDKADIA
-781 MIGTLV
+781 MIGGLV

-798 VAKYGMPTQVF
+798 VAKYGMPTQVY

-837 VFVTDSNIKEIEVPV
+837 VFVTDSNIKEIEVPI

-862 QYDDFVRHLN
+862 QYDEFVHHLN
-872 SSHSLP
+872 SSRPLP
-878 PRAEQTFSIQQ
+878 PRADQTFSIQQ
-889 DNDLD
+889 DSDLD

-926 KNGELFGG
+926 KKGDLFGG

>member
-1 MLSDKNAVLQVIGS
+1 
-15 LMKKPSLLS
+15 MKKPSLLS
-24 EKDKYNLQPNDFE
+24 EKDKYNLQPSDFE

-51 YNNGAQTLSEID
+51 YTNGAQSLSEID

-130 LNPKQFEI
+130 LNPRQFEI

-150 FDGLKRRIY
+150 FDGLKRKIY

-164 YVEGD
+164 YTEGD
-169 ASVTTDVSVGID
+169 ASITTDISVGID

-209 RKGKYYLVSLGSGV
+209 RKGKYY
-223 GKALPNSSTIPTP
+223 
-236 NGWRT
+236 
-241 VKDIQVGDYLF
+241 
-252 DAMGKPTKVLGV
+252 
-264 YPQGEKEVWEVTFK
+264 
-278 DGRTVKC
+278 
-285 CGEHLWS
+285 
-292 YFTDNQS
+292 
-299 KNQII
+299 
-304 KRNFKTSTTKE
+304 
-315 LSSMTLQDNN
+315 
-325 GGYKIF
+325 
-331 VPMQK
+331 
-336 AVEYSEKK
+336 
-344 HFIPPYAFGLM
+344 
-355 LGDGSFRFQENQK
+355 
-368 AFSYSSE
+368 
-375 NEILPNEIAILCG
+375 
-388 WNVKRNSDKNYNWTF
+388 
-403 SYKEKK
+403 
-409 NLRQKNV
+409 
-416 WVQDILIEHPELIGV
+416 
-431 KSEDKFIP
+431 
-439 RNYLEDSV
+439 
-447 KNRFALLNGLL
+447 
-458 DSDGSVDEKGRVSL
+458 
-472 FTISEQMKNDIVELA
+472 
-487 RSLGFKTHV
+487 
-496 RIDSHKKTNI
+496 
-506 CYDITITG
+506 
-514 TPEDKNKLFRL
+514 
-525 PRKREK
+525 
-531 MNNWFMKTN
+531 
-540 RKESNLGN
+540 
-548 PIVSIAKL
+548 IVSFPSGGGK
-556 KYSEEMTCFYVDNE
+556 
-570 EHLFLAED
+570 
-578 FCVTHNTRFLVG
+578 TRLLLG
-590 EACYLAFPMRYS
+590 EACYLAFPMRFS

-617 LFIATEQTKEE
+617 LFIATEQAKEE
-628 IQTMIVAY
+628 IQTMVVAY

-656 VIEEAKEVIKKYKD
+656 IIDQAKEVIKKYKN
-670 NLMIVQIPMPSVEVV
+670 NLMIVQIPMPSVEIV
-685 KSVVR
+685 KSVIR
-690 QNCIVNDIKN
+690 QNCIINDTKN
-700 VIFDYIFSNPA
+700 VFFDYIFSNPA
-711 LLNEFRDLKIREDVA
+711 LLNEFRDLRIREDVA

-740 QDIFMMSATQLNSNQ
+740 QDVFMMSATQLNSSQ

-767 IRGSRAIVDKADIA
+767 IRGSKSIVDKADIA

-798 VAKYGMPTQVF
+798 VAKYGMPTQVY

-837 VFVTDSNIKEIEVPV
+837 VFVTDSNIKEIEVPI

-862 QYDDFVRHLN
+862 QYDEFVHHLN
-872 SSHSLP
+872 SSRSLP
-878 PRAEQTFSIQQ
+878 SRADQTFSIQQ
-889 DNDLD
+889 DSGLD

-926 KNGELFGG
+926 KKGDLFGG

>member
-24 EKDKYNLQPNDFE
+24 EKDKYNLQPSDFE

-51 YNNGAQTLSEID
+51 YTNGAQSLSEID

-130 LNPKQFEI
+130 LNPRQFEI

-150 FDGLKRRIY
+150 FDGLKRKIY

-164 YVEGD
+164 YTEGD
-169 ASVTTDVSVGID
+169 ASITTDVSVGID

-209 RKGKYYLVSLGSGV
+209 RKGKYY
-223 GKALPNSSTIPTP
+223 
-236 NGWRT
+236 
-241 VKDIQVGDYLF
+241 
-252 DAMGKPTKVLGV
+252 
-264 YPQGEKEVWEVTFK
+264 
-278 DGRTVKC
+278 
-285 CGEHLWS
+285 
-292 YFTDNQS
+292 
-299 KNQII
+299 
-304 KRNFKTSTTKE
+304 
-315 LSSMTLQDNN
+315 
-325 GGYKIF
+325 
-331 VPMQK
+331 
-336 AVEYSEKK
+336 
-344 HFIPPYAFGLM
+344 
-355 LGDGSFRFQENQK
+355 
-368 AFSYSSE
+368 
-375 NEILPNEIAILCG
+375 
-388 WNVKRNSDKNYNWTF
+388 
-403 SYKEKK
+403 
-409 NLRQKNV
+409 
-416 WVQDILIEHPELIGV
+416 
-431 KSEDKFIP
+431 
-439 RNYLEDSV
+439 
-447 KNRFALLNGLL
+447 
-458 DSDGSVDEKGRVSL
+458 
-472 FTISEQMKNDIVELA
+472 
-487 RSLGFKTHV
+487 
-496 RIDSHKKTNI
+496 
-506 CYDITITG
+506 
-514 TPEDKNKLFRL
+514 
-525 PRKREK
+525 
-531 MNNWFMKTN
+531 
-540 RKESNLGN
+540 
-548 PIVSIAKL
+548 IVSFPSGGGK
-556 KYSEEMTCFYVDNE
+556 
-570 EHLFLAED
+570 
-578 FCVTHNTRFLVG
+578 TRLLLG
-590 EACYLAFPMRYS
+590 EACYLAFPMRFS

-617 LFIATEQTKEE
+617 LFIATEQAKEE
-628 IQTMIVAY
+628 IQTMVVAY

-656 VIEEAKEVIKKYKD
+656 IIDQAKEVIKKYKN
-670 NLMIVQIPMPSVEVV
+670 NLMIVQIPMPSVEIV
-685 KSVVR
+685 KSVIR
-690 QNCIVNDIKN
+690 QNCIVNDTKN
-700 VIFDYIFSNPA
+700 VFFDYIFSNPA
-711 LLNEFRDLKIREDVA
+711 LLNEFRDLRIREDVA

-740 QDIFMMSATQLNSNQ
+740 QDVFMMSATQLNSSQ

-767 IRGSRAIVDKADIA
+767 IRGSKSIVDKADIA
-781 MIGTLV
+781 MIGGLV

-798 VAKYGMPTQVF
+798 VAKYGMPTQVY

-837 VFVTDSNIKEIEVPV
+837 VFVTDSNIKEIEVPI

-862 QYDDFVRHLN
+862 QYDEFVHHLN
-872 SSHSLP
+872 SSRPLP
-878 PRAEQTFSIQQ
+878 PRADQTFSIQQ
-889 DNDLD
+889 DSGLD

-926 KNGELFGG
+926 KKGDLFGG

>member
-209 RKGKYYLVSLGSGV
+209 RKGKYY
-223 GKALPNSSTIPTP
+223 
-236 NGWRT
+236 
-241 VKDIQVGDYLF
+241 
-252 DAMGKPTKVLGV
+252 
-264 YPQGEKEVWEVTFK
+264 
-278 DGRTVKC
+278 
-285 CGEHLWS
+285 
-292 YFTDNQS
+292 
-299 KNQII
+299 
-304 KRNFKTSTTKE
+304 
-315 LSSMTLQDNN
+315 
-325 GGYKIF
+325 
-331 VPMQK
+331 
-336 AVEYSEKK
+336 
-344 HFIPPYAFGLM
+344 
-355 LGDGSFRFQENQK
+355 
-368 AFSYSSE
+368 
-375 NEILPNEIAILCG
+375 
-388 WNVKRNSDKNYNWTF
+388 
-403 SYKEKK
+403 
-409 NLRQKNV
+409 
-416 WVQDILIEHPELIGV
+416 
-431 KSEDKFIP
+431 
-439 RNYLEDSV
+439 
-447 KNRFALLNGLL
+447 
-458 DSDGSVDEKGRVSL
+458 
-472 FTISEQMKNDIVELA
+472 
-487 RSLGFKTHV
+487 
-496 RIDSHKKTNI
+496 
-506 CYDITITG
+506 
-514 TPEDKNKLFRL
+514 
-525 PRKREK
+525 
-531 MNNWFMKTN
+531 
-540 RKESNLGN
+540 
-548 PIVSIAKL
+548 IVSFPSGGGK
-556 KYSEEMTCFYVDNE
+556 
-570 EHLFLAED
+570 
-578 FCVTHNTRFLVG
+578 TRLLLG

-602 WETMEWKITGNAEKT
+602 WETMEWKITGNSEKT

-656 VIEEAKEVIKKYKD
+656 IIEEAKEVIKKYKN
-670 NLMIVQIPMPSVEVV
+670 NLMIVQIPMPSVEIV

-690 QNCIVNDIKN
+690 QNCIINDIKN
-700 VIFDYIFSNPA
+700 VFFDYIFSNPA

-740 QDIFMMSATQLNSNQ
+740 QDVFMMSATQLNSSQ

-767 IRGSRAIVDKADIA
+767 IRGSKSIVDKADIA
-781 MIGTLV
+781 MIGGLV

-798 VAKYGMPTQVF
+798 VAKYGIPTQVY

-837 VFVTDSNIKEIEVPV
+837 VFVTDSNIKEIEVPI

-862 QYDDFVRHLN
+862 QYDDFAHHLN
-872 SSHSLP
+872 SSRSLP

-889 DNDLD
+889 DSDLD
-894 SARSESTET
+894 SAHDESTET
-903 EEDEEEM
+903 EDSEEEM

>member
-24 EKDKYNLQPNDFE
+24 EKDKYNLQPSDFE

-51 YNNGAQTLSEID
+51 YTNGAQSLSEID

-130 LNPKQFEI
+130 LNPRQFEI

-150 FDGLKRRIY
+150 FDGLKRKIY

-169 ASVTTDVSVGID
+169 ASITTDVSVGID

-209 RKGKYYLVSLGSGV
+209 RKGKYYLVSLASGI
-223 GKALPNSSTIPTP
+223 GK
-236 NGWRT
+236 
-241 VKDIQVGDYLF
+241 
-252 DAMGKPTKVLGV
+252 
-264 YPQGEKEVWEVTFK
+264 
-278 DGRTVKC
+278 
-285 CGEHLWS
+285 
-292 YFTDNQS
+292 
-299 KNQII
+299 
-304 KRNFKTSTTKE
+304 
-315 LSSMTLQDNN
+315 
-325 GGYKIF
+325 
-331 VPMQK
+331 
-336 AVEYSEKK
+336 
-344 HFIPPYAFGLM
+344 
-355 LGDGSFRFQENQK
+355 
-368 AFSYSSE
+368 
-375 NEILPNEIAILCG
+375 
-388 WNVKRNSDKNYNWTF
+388 
-403 SYKEKK
+403 
-409 NLRQKNV
+409 
-416 WVQDILIEHPELIGV
+416 
-431 KSEDKFIP
+431 
-439 RNYLEDSV
+439 
-447 KNRFALLNGLL
+447 
-458 DSDGSVDEKGRVSL
+458 
-472 FTISEQMKNDIVELA
+472 
-487 RSLGFKTHV
+487 
-496 RIDSHKKTNI
+496 
-506 CYDITITG
+506 
-514 TPEDKNKLFRL
+514 
-525 PRKREK
+525 
-531 MNNWFMKTN
+531 
-540 RKESNLGN
+540 
-548 PIVSIAKL
+548 
-556 KYSEEMTCFYVDNE
+556 
-570 EHLFLAED
+570 
-578 FCVTHNTRFLVG
+578 TRFLLG
-590 EACYLAFPMRYS
+590 EACYLSFPMRYS

-636 LTGINEDVILYG
+636 LTGINEDVIIYG

-656 VIEEAKEVIKKYKD
+656 IIDQAKEVIKKYKD

-740 QDIFMMSATQLNSNQ
+740 QDVFMMSATQLNSSQ

-767 IRGSRAIVDKADIA
+767 IRGSKSIVDKADIA
-781 MIGTLV
+781 MIGGLV

-814 RRGKWTNLKIWSN
+814 RRGKWTNLKIWTN
-827 VDLGTCRRSD
+827 ADLGTCRRSD
-837 VFVTDSNIKEIEVPV
+837 VFVTDSNIKEIEVPI

-862 QYDDFVRHLN
+862 QYDEFVHHLN
-872 SSHSLP
+872 SSRSLP
-878 PRAEQTFSIQQ
+878 SRADQTFSIQQ
-889 DNDLD
+889 DSDLD

-926 KNGELFGG
+926 KKGDLFGG

>member
-1 MLSDKNAVLQVIGS
+1 
-15 LMKKPSLLS
+15 MKKPSLLS
-24 EKDKYNLQPNDFE
+24 EKDKYNLQPSDFE

-51 YNNGAQTLSEID
+51 YTNGAQSLSEID

-130 LNPKQFEI
+130 LNPRQFEI

-150 FDGLKRRIY
+150 FDSLKRRIY

-209 RKGKYYLVSLGSGV
+209 RKGKYY
-223 GKALPNSSTIPTP
+223 
-236 NGWRT
+236 
-241 VKDIQVGDYLF
+241 
-252 DAMGKPTKVLGV
+252 
-264 YPQGEKEVWEVTFK
+264 
-278 DGRTVKC
+278 
-285 CGEHLWS
+285 
-292 YFTDNQS
+292 
-299 KNQII
+299 
-304 KRNFKTSTTKE
+304 
-315 LSSMTLQDNN
+315 
-325 GGYKIF
+325 
-331 VPMQK
+331 
-336 AVEYSEKK
+336 
-344 HFIPPYAFGLM
+344 
-355 LGDGSFRFQENQK
+355 
-368 AFSYSSE
+368 
-375 NEILPNEIAILCG
+375 
-388 WNVKRNSDKNYNWTF
+388 
-403 SYKEKK
+403 
-409 NLRQKNV
+409 
-416 WVQDILIEHPELIGV
+416 
-431 KSEDKFIP
+431 
-439 RNYLEDSV
+439 
-447 KNRFALLNGLL
+447 
-458 DSDGSVDEKGRVSL
+458 
-472 FTISEQMKNDIVELA
+472 
-487 RSLGFKTHV
+487 
-496 RIDSHKKTNI
+496 
-506 CYDITITG
+506 
-514 TPEDKNKLFRL
+514 
-525 PRKREK
+525 
-531 MNNWFMKTN
+531 
-540 RKESNLGN
+540 
-548 PIVSIAKL
+548 IVSFPSGGGK
-556 KYSEEMTCFYVDNE
+556 
-570 EHLFLAED
+570 
-578 FCVTHNTRFLVG
+578 TRLLLG

-617 LFIATEQTKEE
+617 LFIATEQAKEE
-628 IQTMIVAY
+628 IQTMVIAY

-656 VIEEAKEVIKKYKD
+656 IIDQAKEVIKKYKN
-670 NLMIVQIPMPSVEVV
+670 NLMIVQIPMPSVEIV
-685 KSVVR
+685 KSVIR
-690 QNCIVNDIKN
+690 QNCIVNDTKN
-700 VIFDYIFSNPA
+700 VFFDYIFSNPA
-711 LLNEFRDLKIREDVA
+711 LLNEFRDLRIREDVA

-740 QDIFMMSATQLNSNQ
+740 QDVFMMSATQLNSSQ

-767 IRGSRAIVDKADIA
+767 IRGSKSIVDKADIA
-781 MIGTLV
+781 MIGGLV

-798 VAKYGMPTQVF
+798 VAKYGMPTQVY

-837 VFVTDSNIKEIEVPV
+837 VFVTDSNIKEIEVPI

-862 QYDDFVRHLN
+862 QYDEFVHHLN
-872 SSHSLP
+872 SSRSLP
-878 PRAEQTFSIQQ
+878 SRADQTFSIQQ
-889 DNDLD
+889 DSGLD
-894 SARSESTET
+894 SARSESTEI

-926 KNGELFGG
+926 KKGDLFGG

>member
-51 YNNGAQTLSEID
+51 YTNGAQTLSEID

-138 NQRFETLKPKDI
+138 NQRFEILKPKDI

-169 ASVTTDVSVGID
+169 ASITTDVSVGID

-209 RKGKYYLVSLGSGV
+209 RKGKYYLVSFPSGG
-223 GKALPNSSTIPTP
+223 GKT
-236 NGWRT
+236 R
-241 VKDIQVGDYLF
+241 
-252 DAMGKPTKVLGV
+252 
-264 YPQGEKEVWEVTFK
+264 
-278 DGRTVKC
+278 
-285 CGEHLWS
+285 
-292 YFTDNQS
+292 
-299 KNQII
+299 
-304 KRNFKTSTTKE
+304 
-315 LSSMTLQDNN
+315 
-325 GGYKIF
+325 
-331 VPMQK
+331 
-336 AVEYSEKK
+336 
-344 HFIPPYAFGLM
+344 
-355 LGDGSFRFQENQK
+355 
-368 AFSYSSE
+368 
-375 NEILPNEIAILCG
+375 
-388 WNVKRNSDKNYNWTF
+388 
-403 SYKEKK
+403 
-409 NLRQKNV
+409 
-416 WVQDILIEHPELIGV
+416 
-431 KSEDKFIP
+431 
-439 RNYLEDSV
+439 
-447 KNRFALLNGLL
+447 LLL
-458 DSDGSVDEKGRVSL
+458 
-472 FTISEQMKNDIVELA
+472 
-487 RSLGFKTHV
+487 
-496 RIDSHKKTNI
+496 
-506 CYDITITG
+506 
-514 TPEDKNKLFRL
+514 
-525 PRKREK
+525 
-531 MNNWFMKTN
+531 
-540 RKESNLGN
+540 
-548 PIVSIAKL
+548 
-556 KYSEEMTCFYVDNE
+556 
-570 EHLFLAED
+570 
-578 FCVTHNTRFLVG
+578 G

-656 VIEEAKEVIKKYKD
+656 IIDQAKEVIKKYKN
-670 NLMIVQIPMPSVEVV
+670 NLMIVQIPMPSVEIV

-700 VIFDYIFSNPA
+700 VFFDYIFSNPA

-740 QDIFMMSATQLNSNQ
+740 QDVFMMSATQLNSSQ

-767 IRGSRAIVDKADIA
+767 IRGSKSIVDKADIA
-781 MIGTLV
+781 MIGGLV

-798 VAKYGMPTQVF
+798 VAKYGMPTQVY

-837 VFVTDSNIKEIEVPV
+837 VFVTDSSIKEIEVPI

-862 QYDDFVRHLN
+862 QYDEFVHHLN
-872 SSHSLP
+872 SSRSLS
-878 PRAEQTFSIQQ
+878 PRADQTFSIQQ
-889 DNDLD
+889 DSVLD
-894 SARSESTET
+894 SAHSESTET

-926 KNGELFGG
+926 KNGVLFGG

>member
-24 EKDKYNLQPNDFE
+24 EKDKYNLQPSDFE

-51 YNNGAQTLSEID
+51 YTNGAQTLSEID

-138 NQRFETLKPKDI
+138 NQKFETLKPKDI

-169 ASVTTDVSVGID
+169 ASVTTDISVGID

-209 RKGKYYLVSLGSGV
+209 RKGKYYLVSFPSGG
-223 GKALPNSSTIPTP
+223 GKT
-236 NGWRT
+236 R
-241 VKDIQVGDYLF
+241 
-252 DAMGKPTKVLGV
+252 
-264 YPQGEKEVWEVTFK
+264 
-278 DGRTVKC
+278 
-285 CGEHLWS
+285 
-292 YFTDNQS
+292 
-299 KNQII
+299 
-304 KRNFKTSTTKE
+304 
-315 LSSMTLQDNN
+315 
-325 GGYKIF
+325 
-331 VPMQK
+331 
-336 AVEYSEKK
+336 
-344 HFIPPYAFGLM
+344 
-355 LGDGSFRFQENQK
+355 
-368 AFSYSSE
+368 
-375 NEILPNEIAILCG
+375 
-388 WNVKRNSDKNYNWTF
+388 
-403 SYKEKK
+403 
-409 NLRQKNV
+409 
-416 WVQDILIEHPELIGV
+416 
-431 KSEDKFIP
+431 
-439 RNYLEDSV
+439 
-447 KNRFALLNGLL
+447 LLL
-458 DSDGSVDEKGRVSL
+458 
-472 FTISEQMKNDIVELA
+472 
-487 RSLGFKTHV
+487 
-496 RIDSHKKTNI
+496 
-506 CYDITITG
+506 
-514 TPEDKNKLFRL
+514 
-525 PRKREK
+525 
-531 MNNWFMKTN
+531 
-540 RKESNLGN
+540 
-548 PIVSIAKL
+548 
-556 KYSEEMTCFYVDNE
+556 
-570 EHLFLAED
+570 
-578 FCVTHNTRFLVG
+578 G

-602 WETMEWKITGNAEKT
+602 WETMEWKITGNAERT
-617 LFIATEQTKEE
+617 LFIATEQAKEE
-628 IQTMIVAY
+628 IQTMVVAY

-656 VIEEAKEVIKKYKD
+656 IIEEAKEVIKKYKD
-670 NLMIVQIPMPSVEVV
+670 NLMIVQIPMPSVEIV

-700 VIFDYIFSNPA
+700 VFFDYIFSNPA

-740 QDIFMMSATQLNSNQ
+740 QDVFMMSATQLNSSQ

-767 IRGSRAIVDKADIA
+767 IRGSKSIVDKADIA
-781 MIGTLV
+781 MIGGLV

-798 VAKYGMPTQVF
+798 VAKYGMPTQVY

-862 QYDDFVRHLN
+862 QYDDFVQHLN
-872 SSHSLP
+872 SSHSLSS
-878 PRAEQTFSIQQ
+878 RADQTFSIQQ
-889 DNDLD
+889 DRDLD
-894 SARSESTET
+894 SARNESTEI
-903 EEDEEEM
+903 EDDEDEM

-926 KNGELFGG
+926 KKGELFGG

>member
-1 MLSDKNAVLQVIGS
+1 
-15 LMKKPSLLS
+15 MKKPSLLS
-24 EKDKYNLQPNDFE
+24 EKDKYNLQPSDFE

-51 YNNGAQTLSEID
+51 YTNGAQSLSEID

-130 LNPKQFEI
+130 LNPRQFEI
-138 NQRFETLKPKDI
+138 NQRFETLKPTAI
-150 FDGLKRRIY
+150 FDGLKRKIY

-209 RKGKYYLVSLGSGV
+209 RKGKYY
-223 GKALPNSSTIPTP
+223 
-236 NGWRT
+236 
-241 VKDIQVGDYLF
+241 
-252 DAMGKPTKVLGV
+252 
-264 YPQGEKEVWEVTFK
+264 
-278 DGRTVKC
+278 
-285 CGEHLWS
+285 
-292 YFTDNQS
+292 
-299 KNQII
+299 
-304 KRNFKTSTTKE
+304 
-315 LSSMTLQDNN
+315 
-325 GGYKIF
+325 
-331 VPMQK
+331 
-336 AVEYSEKK
+336 
-344 HFIPPYAFGLM
+344 
-355 LGDGSFRFQENQK
+355 
-368 AFSYSSE
+368 
-375 NEILPNEIAILCG
+375 
-388 WNVKRNSDKNYNWTF
+388 
-403 SYKEKK
+403 
-409 NLRQKNV
+409 
-416 WVQDILIEHPELIGV
+416 
-431 KSEDKFIP
+431 
-439 RNYLEDSV
+439 
-447 KNRFALLNGLL
+447 
-458 DSDGSVDEKGRVSL
+458 
-472 FTISEQMKNDIVELA
+472 
-487 RSLGFKTHV
+487 
-496 RIDSHKKTNI
+496 
-506 CYDITITG
+506 
-514 TPEDKNKLFRL
+514 
-525 PRKREK
+525 
-531 MNNWFMKTN
+531 
-540 RKESNLGN
+540 
-548 PIVSIAKL
+548 IVSFPSGGGK
-556 KYSEEMTCFYVDNE
+556 
-570 EHLFLAED
+570 
-578 FCVTHNTRFLVG
+578 TRLLLG

-617 LFIATEQTKEE
+617 LFIATEQAKEE
-628 IQTMIVAY
+628 IQTMVVAY

-656 VIEEAKEVIKKYKD
+656 IIDQAKEVIKKYKN
-670 NLMIVQIPMPSVEVV
+670 NLMIVQIPMPSVEIV
-685 KSVVR
+685 KSVIR
-690 QNCIVNDIKN
+690 QNCIINDTKN
-700 VIFDYIFSNPA
+700 VFFDYIFSNPA
-711 LLNEFRDLKIREDVA
+711 LLNEFRDLRIREDVA

-740 QDIFMMSATQLNSNQ
+740 QDVFMMSATQLNSSQ

-767 IRGSRAIVDKADIA
+767 IRGSKSIVDKADIA
-781 MIGTLV
+781 MIGGLV

-798 VAKYGMPTQVF
+798 VAKYGMPTQVY

-837 VFVTDSNIKEIEVPV
+837 VFVTDSNIKEIEVPI

-862 QYDDFVRHLN
+862 QYDEFVHHLN
-872 SSHSLP
+872 SSRPLP
-878 PRAEQTFSIQQ
+878 SRADQTFSLQQ
-889 DNDLD
+889 DSDLD

-926 KNGELFGG
+926 KKGDLFGG

>member
-1 MLSDKNAVLQVIGS
+1 MLSDKNAILQVIGS

-24 EKDKYNLQPNDFE
+24 EKDKYNLQPSDFE

-51 YNNGAQTLSEID
+51 YTNGAQTLSEID

-138 NQRFETLKPKDI
+138 NQRFEILKPKDI

-209 RKGKYYLVSLGSGV
+209 RKGKYY
-223 GKALPNSSTIPTP
+223 
-236 NGWRT
+236 
-241 VKDIQVGDYLF
+241 
-252 DAMGKPTKVLGV
+252 
-264 YPQGEKEVWEVTFK
+264 
-278 DGRTVKC
+278 
-285 CGEHLWS
+285 
-292 YFTDNQS
+292 
-299 KNQII
+299 
-304 KRNFKTSTTKE
+304 
-315 LSSMTLQDNN
+315 
-325 GGYKIF
+325 
-331 VPMQK
+331 
-336 AVEYSEKK
+336 
-344 HFIPPYAFGLM
+344 
-355 LGDGSFRFQENQK
+355 
-368 AFSYSSE
+368 
-375 NEILPNEIAILCG
+375 
-388 WNVKRNSDKNYNWTF
+388 
-403 SYKEKK
+403 
-409 NLRQKNV
+409 
-416 WVQDILIEHPELIGV
+416 
-431 KSEDKFIP
+431 
-439 RNYLEDSV
+439 
-447 KNRFALLNGLL
+447 
-458 DSDGSVDEKGRVSL
+458 
-472 FTISEQMKNDIVELA
+472 
-487 RSLGFKTHV
+487 
-496 RIDSHKKTNI
+496 
-506 CYDITITG
+506 
-514 TPEDKNKLFRL
+514 
-525 PRKREK
+525 
-531 MNNWFMKTN
+531 
-540 RKESNLGN
+540 
-548 PIVSIAKL
+548 IVSFPSGGGK
-556 KYSEEMTCFYVDNE
+556 
-570 EHLFLAED
+570 
-578 FCVTHNTRFLVG
+578 TRLLLG

-617 LFIATEQTKEE
+617 LFIATEQAKEE
-628 IQTMIVAY
+628 IQTMVVAY

-656 VIEEAKEVIKKYKD
+656 IIDQAKEVIKKYKN
-670 NLMIVQIPMPSVEVV
+670 NLMIVQIPMPSVEIV
-685 KSVVR
+685 KSVIR
-690 QNCIVNDIKN
+690 QNCIVNDTKN
-700 VIFDYIFSNPA
+700 VFFDYIFSNPA

-740 QDIFMMSATQLNSNQ
+740 QDVFMMSATQLNSNQ

-781 MIGTLV
+781 MIGGLV

-798 VAKYGMPTQVF
+798 VAKYGMPTQVY

-837 VFVTDSNIKEIEVPV
+837 VFVTDSNIKEIEVPI

-862 QYDDFVRHLN
+862 QYDEFVHHLN
-872 SSHSLP
+872 SSRSLP
-878 PRAEQTFSIQQ
+878 SRADQTFSIQQ
-889 DNDLD
+889 DSDLD

-926 KNGELFGG
+926 KKGDLFGG

>member
-101 YYNRIKKFNCLKD
+101 YYNRLKKFNCLKD

-169 ASVTTDVSVGID
+169 ASITTDVSVGID

-209 RKGKYYLVSLGSGV
+209 RKGKYYLVSFPSGG
-223 GKALPNSSTIPTP
+223 GKT
-236 NGWRT
+236 R
-241 VKDIQVGDYLF
+241 
-252 DAMGKPTKVLGV
+252 
-264 YPQGEKEVWEVTFK
+264 
-278 DGRTVKC
+278 
-285 CGEHLWS
+285 
-292 YFTDNQS
+292 
-299 KNQII
+299 
-304 KRNFKTSTTKE
+304 
-315 LSSMTLQDNN
+315 
-325 GGYKIF
+325 
-331 VPMQK
+331 
-336 AVEYSEKK
+336 
-344 HFIPPYAFGLM
+344 
-355 LGDGSFRFQENQK
+355 
-368 AFSYSSE
+368 
-375 NEILPNEIAILCG
+375 
-388 WNVKRNSDKNYNWTF
+388 
-403 SYKEKK
+403 
-409 NLRQKNV
+409 
-416 WVQDILIEHPELIGV
+416 
-431 KSEDKFIP
+431 
-439 RNYLEDSV
+439 
-447 KNRFALLNGLL
+447 LLL
-458 DSDGSVDEKGRVSL
+458 
-472 FTISEQMKNDIVELA
+472 
-487 RSLGFKTHV
+487 
-496 RIDSHKKTNI
+496 
-506 CYDITITG
+506 
-514 TPEDKNKLFRL
+514 
-525 PRKREK
+525 
-531 MNNWFMKTN
+531 
-540 RKESNLGN
+540 
-548 PIVSIAKL
+548 
-556 KYSEEMTCFYVDNE
+556 
-570 EHLFLAED
+570 
-578 FCVTHNTRFLVG
+578 G

-602 WETMEWKITGNAEKT
+602 WETMEWKITGNSEKT

-656 VIEEAKEVIKKYKD
+656 IIEEAKEVIKKYKN
-670 NLMIVQIPMPSVEVV
+670 NLMIVQIPMPSVEIV

-690 QNCIVNDIKN
+690 QNCIINDIKN
-700 VIFDYIFSNPA
+700 VFFDYIFSNPA

-740 QDIFMMSATQLNSNQ
+740 QDVFMMSATQLNSSQ

-767 IRGSRAIVDKADIA
+767 IRGSKSIVDKADIA
-781 MIGTLV
+781 MIGGLV

-798 VAKYGMPTQVF
+798 VAKYGMPTQVY

-878 PRAEQTFSIQQ
+878 SRAEQTFSIQQ
-889 DNDLD
+889 DSDLD
-894 SARSESTET
+894 SAHDESTET
-903 EEDEEEM
+903 EDNEEEM

>member
-24 EKDKYNLQPNDFE
+24 EKDKYNLQPSDFE

-51 YNNGAQTLSEID
+51 YTNGAQSLSEID

-130 LNPKQFEI
+130 LNPRQFEI

-150 FDGLKRRIY
+150 FDGLKRKIY

-164 YVEGD
+164 YTEGD
-169 ASVTTDVSVGID
+169 ASITTDISVGID

-209 RKGKYYLVSLGSGV
+209 RKGKYY
-223 GKALPNSSTIPTP
+223 
-236 NGWRT
+236 
-241 VKDIQVGDYLF
+241 
-252 DAMGKPTKVLGV
+252 
-264 YPQGEKEVWEVTFK
+264 
-278 DGRTVKC
+278 
-285 CGEHLWS
+285 
-292 YFTDNQS
+292 
-299 KNQII
+299 
-304 KRNFKTSTTKE
+304 
-315 LSSMTLQDNN
+315 
-325 GGYKIF
+325 
-331 VPMQK
+331 
-336 AVEYSEKK
+336 
-344 HFIPPYAFGLM
+344 
-355 LGDGSFRFQENQK
+355 
-368 AFSYSSE
+368 
-375 NEILPNEIAILCG
+375 
-388 WNVKRNSDKNYNWTF
+388 
-403 SYKEKK
+403 
-409 NLRQKNV
+409 
-416 WVQDILIEHPELIGV
+416 
-431 KSEDKFIP
+431 
-439 RNYLEDSV
+439 
-447 KNRFALLNGLL
+447 
-458 DSDGSVDEKGRVSL
+458 
-472 FTISEQMKNDIVELA
+472 
-487 RSLGFKTHV
+487 
-496 RIDSHKKTNI
+496 
-506 CYDITITG
+506 
-514 TPEDKNKLFRL
+514 
-525 PRKREK
+525 
-531 MNNWFMKTN
+531 
-540 RKESNLGN
+540 
-548 PIVSIAKL
+548 IVSFPSGGGK
-556 KYSEEMTCFYVDNE
+556 
-570 EHLFLAED
+570 
-578 FCVTHNTRFLVG
+578 TRLLLG
-590 EACYLAFPMRYS
+590 EACYLAFPMRFS

-617 LFIATEQTKEE
+617 LFIATEQAKEE
-628 IQTMIVAY
+628 IQTMVVAY

-656 VIEEAKEVIKKYKD
+656 IIDQAKEVIKKYKN
-670 NLMIVQIPMPSVEVV
+670 NLMIVQIPMPSVEIV
-685 KSVVR
+685 KSVIR
-690 QNCIVNDIKN
+690 QNCIVNDTKN
-700 VIFDYIFSNPA
+700 VFFDYIFSNPA
-711 LLNEFRDLKIREDVA
+711 LLNEFRDLRIREDVA

-740 QDIFMMSATQLNSNQ
+740 QDVFMMSATQLNSSQ

-767 IRGSRAIVDKADIA
+767 IRGSKSIVDKADIA
-781 MIGTLV
+781 MIGGLV

-798 VAKYGMPTQVF
+798 VAKYGMPTQVY

-837 VFVTDSNIKEIEVPV
+837 VFVTDSNIKEIEVPI

-862 QYDDFVRHLN
+862 QYDEFVNHLN
-872 SSHSLP
+872 SSRSLP
-878 PRAEQTFSIQQ
+878 SRADQTFSIQQ
-889 DNDLD
+889 DSGLD

-926 KNGELFGG
+926 KKGDLFGG

>member
-1 MLSDKNAVLQVIGS
+1 
-15 LMKKPSLLS
+15 MKKPSLLS
-24 EKDKYNLQPNDFE
+24 EKDKYNLQPSDFE

-51 YNNGAQTLSEID
+51 YTNGAQSLSEID

-90 LDMST
+90 LDMSA

-169 ASVTTDVSVGID
+169 ASITTDISVGID

-209 RKGKYYLVSLGSGV
+209 RKGKYY
-223 GKALPNSSTIPTP
+223 
-236 NGWRT
+236 
-241 VKDIQVGDYLF
+241 
-252 DAMGKPTKVLGV
+252 
-264 YPQGEKEVWEVTFK
+264 
-278 DGRTVKC
+278 
-285 CGEHLWS
+285 
-292 YFTDNQS
+292 
-299 KNQII
+299 
-304 KRNFKTSTTKE
+304 
-315 LSSMTLQDNN
+315 
-325 GGYKIF
+325 
-331 VPMQK
+331 
-336 AVEYSEKK
+336 
-344 HFIPPYAFGLM
+344 
-355 LGDGSFRFQENQK
+355 
-368 AFSYSSE
+368 
-375 NEILPNEIAILCG
+375 
-388 WNVKRNSDKNYNWTF
+388 
-403 SYKEKK
+403 
-409 NLRQKNV
+409 
-416 WVQDILIEHPELIGV
+416 
-431 KSEDKFIP
+431 
-439 RNYLEDSV
+439 
-447 KNRFALLNGLL
+447 
-458 DSDGSVDEKGRVSL
+458 
-472 FTISEQMKNDIVELA
+472 
-487 RSLGFKTHV
+487 
-496 RIDSHKKTNI
+496 
-506 CYDITITG
+506 
-514 TPEDKNKLFRL
+514 
-525 PRKREK
+525 
-531 MNNWFMKTN
+531 
-540 RKESNLGN
+540 
-548 PIVSIAKL
+548 IVSFPSGGGK
-556 KYSEEMTCFYVDNE
+556 
-570 EHLFLAED
+570 
-578 FCVTHNTRFLVG
+578 TRLLLG

-617 LFIATEQTKEE
+617 LFIATEQAKEE
-628 IQTMIVAY
+628 IQTMVVAY

-656 VIEEAKEVIKKYKD
+656 IIDQAKEVIKKYKN
-670 NLMIVQIPMPSVEVV
+670 NLMIVQIPMPSVEIV
-685 KSVVR
+685 KSVIR
-690 QNCIVNDIKN
+690 QNCIVNDTKN
-700 VIFDYIFSNPA
+700 VFFDYIFSNPA
-711 LLNEFRDLKIREDVA
+711 LLNEFRDLRIREDVA

-740 QDIFMMSATQLNSNQ
+740 QDVFMMSATQLNSSQ

-767 IRGSRAIVDKADIA
+767 IRGSKSIVDKADIA
-781 MIGTLV
+781 MIGGLV

-798 VAKYGMPTQVF
+798 VAKYGMPTQVY

-837 VFVTDSNIKEIEVPV
+837 VFVTDSNIKEIEVPI

-862 QYDDFVRHLN
+862 QYDEFVHHLN
-872 SSHSLP
+872 SSSSLP
-878 PRAEQTFSIQQ
+878 SRADQTFSIQQ
-889 DNDLD
+889 DSDLD
-894 SARSESTET
+894 SARNESTET

-918 EKVVEENN
+918 KKVVEENN
-926 KNGELFGG
+926 KKGDLFGG

>member
-169 ASVTTDVSVGID
+169 ASITTDVSVGID

-209 RKGKYYLVSLGSGV
+209 RKGKYY
-223 GKALPNSSTIPTP
+223 
-236 NGWRT
+236 
-241 VKDIQVGDYLF
+241 
-252 DAMGKPTKVLGV
+252 
-264 YPQGEKEVWEVTFK
+264 
-278 DGRTVKC
+278 
-285 CGEHLWS
+285 
-292 YFTDNQS
+292 
-299 KNQII
+299 
-304 KRNFKTSTTKE
+304 
-315 LSSMTLQDNN
+315 
-325 GGYKIF
+325 
-331 VPMQK
+331 
-336 AVEYSEKK
+336 
-344 HFIPPYAFGLM
+344 
-355 LGDGSFRFQENQK
+355 
-368 AFSYSSE
+368 
-375 NEILPNEIAILCG
+375 
-388 WNVKRNSDKNYNWTF
+388 
-403 SYKEKK
+403 
-409 NLRQKNV
+409 
-416 WVQDILIEHPELIGV
+416 
-431 KSEDKFIP
+431 
-439 RNYLEDSV
+439 
-447 KNRFALLNGLL
+447 
-458 DSDGSVDEKGRVSL
+458 
-472 FTISEQMKNDIVELA
+472 
-487 RSLGFKTHV
+487 
-496 RIDSHKKTNI
+496 
-506 CYDITITG
+506 
-514 TPEDKNKLFRL
+514 
-525 PRKREK
+525 
-531 MNNWFMKTN
+531 
-540 RKESNLGN
+540 
-548 PIVSIAKL
+548 IVSFPSGGGK
-556 KYSEEMTCFYVDNE
+556 
-570 EHLFLAED
+570 
-578 FCVTHNTRFLVG
+578 TRLLLG

-602 WETMEWKITGNAEKT
+602 WETMEWKITGNSEKT
-617 LFIATEQTKEE
+617 LFIATEQAKEE
-628 IQTMIVAY
+628 IQTMVVAY

-656 VIEEAKEVIKKYKD
+656 IIEEAKEVIKKYKD
-670 NLMIVQIPMPSVEVV
+670 NLMIVQIPMPSVEIV

-700 VIFDYIFSNPA
+700 VFFDYIFSNPA

-740 QDIFMMSATQLNSNQ
+740 QDVFMMSATQLNSSQ

-767 IRGSRAIVDKADIA
+767 IRGSKSIVDKADIA
-781 MIGTLV
+781 MIGGLV

-798 VAKYGMPTQVF
+798 VAKYGMPTQVY

-862 QYDDFVRHLN
+862 QYDDFVQHLN
-872 SSHSLP
+872 SSHSLSS
-878 PRAEQTFSIQQ
+878 RADQTFSIQQ
-889 DNDLD
+889 DRDLD
-894 SARSESTET
+894 SARNESTEI
-903 EEDEEEM
+903 EDDEDEM

-926 KNGELFGG
+926 KKGELFGG

>member
-1 MLSDKNAVLQVIGS
+1 
-15 LMKKPSLLS
+15 MKKPSLLS
-24 EKDKYNLQPNDFE
+24 EKDKYNLQPSDFE

-51 YNNGAQTLSEID
+51 YTNGAQSLSEID

-169 ASVTTDVSVGID
+169 ASITTDISVGID

-209 RKGKYYLVSLGSGV
+209 RKGKYY
-223 GKALPNSSTIPTP
+223 
-236 NGWRT
+236 
-241 VKDIQVGDYLF
+241 
-252 DAMGKPTKVLGV
+252 
-264 YPQGEKEVWEVTFK
+264 
-278 DGRTVKC
+278 
-285 CGEHLWS
+285 
-292 YFTDNQS
+292 
-299 KNQII
+299 
-304 KRNFKTSTTKE
+304 
-315 LSSMTLQDNN
+315 
-325 GGYKIF
+325 
-331 VPMQK
+331 
-336 AVEYSEKK
+336 
-344 HFIPPYAFGLM
+344 
-355 LGDGSFRFQENQK
+355 
-368 AFSYSSE
+368 
-375 NEILPNEIAILCG
+375 
-388 WNVKRNSDKNYNWTF
+388 
-403 SYKEKK
+403 
-409 NLRQKNV
+409 
-416 WVQDILIEHPELIGV
+416 
-431 KSEDKFIP
+431 
-439 RNYLEDSV
+439 
-447 KNRFALLNGLL
+447 
-458 DSDGSVDEKGRVSL
+458 
-472 FTISEQMKNDIVELA
+472 
-487 RSLGFKTHV
+487 
-496 RIDSHKKTNI
+496 
-506 CYDITITG
+506 
-514 TPEDKNKLFRL
+514 
-525 PRKREK
+525 
-531 MNNWFMKTN
+531 
-540 RKESNLGN
+540 
-548 PIVSIAKL
+548 IVSFPSGGGK
-556 KYSEEMTCFYVDNE
+556 
-570 EHLFLAED
+570 
-578 FCVTHNTRFLVG
+578 TRLLLG

-617 LFIATEQTKEE
+617 LFIATEQAKEE
-628 IQTMIVAY
+628 IQTMVVAY

-656 VIEEAKEVIKKYKD
+656 IIDQAKEVIKKYKN
-670 NLMIVQIPMPSVEVV
+670 NLMIVQIPMPSVEIV
-685 KSVVR
+685 KSVIR

-700 VIFDYIFSNPA
+700 VFFDYIFSNPA
-711 LLNEFRDLKIREDVA
+711 LLNEFRDLRIREDVA

-740 QDIFMMSATQLNSNQ
+740 QDVFMMSATQLNSSQ

-767 IRGSRAIVDKADIA
+767 IRGSKSIVDKADIA
-781 MIGTLV
+781 MIGGLV

-798 VAKYGMPTQVF
+798 VAKYGMPTQVY

-837 VFVTDSNIKEIEVPV
+837 VFVTDSNIKEIEVPI

-862 QYDDFVRHLN
+862 QYDEFVHHLN
-872 SSHSLP
+872 SSRSLTS
-878 PRAEQTFSIQQ
+878 RADQTFSIQQ
-889 DNDLD
+889 DSDLD

-926 KNGELFGG
+926 KKGDLFGG

>member
-95 PENFEY
+95 PENVEY

-169 ASVTTDVSVGID
+169 ASITTDVSVGID

-209 RKGKYYLVSLGSGV
+209 RKGKYY
-223 GKALPNSSTIPTP
+223 
-236 NGWRT
+236 
-241 VKDIQVGDYLF
+241 
-252 DAMGKPTKVLGV
+252 
-264 YPQGEKEVWEVTFK
+264 
-278 DGRTVKC
+278 
-285 CGEHLWS
+285 
-292 YFTDNQS
+292 
-299 KNQII
+299 
-304 KRNFKTSTTKE
+304 
-315 LSSMTLQDNN
+315 
-325 GGYKIF
+325 
-331 VPMQK
+331 
-336 AVEYSEKK
+336 
-344 HFIPPYAFGLM
+344 
-355 LGDGSFRFQENQK
+355 
-368 AFSYSSE
+368 
-375 NEILPNEIAILCG
+375 
-388 WNVKRNSDKNYNWTF
+388 
-403 SYKEKK
+403 
-409 NLRQKNV
+409 
-416 WVQDILIEHPELIGV
+416 
-431 KSEDKFIP
+431 
-439 RNYLEDSV
+439 
-447 KNRFALLNGLL
+447 
-458 DSDGSVDEKGRVSL
+458 
-472 FTISEQMKNDIVELA
+472 
-487 RSLGFKTHV
+487 
-496 RIDSHKKTNI
+496 
-506 CYDITITG
+506 
-514 TPEDKNKLFRL
+514 
-525 PRKREK
+525 
-531 MNNWFMKTN
+531 
-540 RKESNLGN
+540 
-548 PIVSIAKL
+548 IVSFPSGGGK
-556 KYSEEMTCFYVDNE
+556 
-570 EHLFLAED
+570 
-578 FCVTHNTRFLVG
+578 TRLLLG

-602 WETMEWKITGNAEKT
+602 WETMEWKITGNSEKT

-656 VIEEAKEVIKKYKD
+656 IIEEAKEVIKKYKN
-670 NLMIVQIPMPSVEVV
+670 NLMIVQIPMPSVEIV

-690 QNCIVNDIKN
+690 QNCIINDIKN
-700 VIFDYIFSNPA
+700 VFFDYIFSNPA

-740 QDIFMMSATQLNSNQ
+740 QDVFMMSATQLNSSQ

-767 IRGSRAIVDKADIA
+767 IRGSKSIVDKADIA
-781 MIGTLV
+781 MIGGLV

-798 VAKYGMPTQVF
+798 VAKYGMPTQVY

-852 MEVNFDDNYG
+852 MAVNFHDNYG

-889 DNDLD
+889 DSNLD
-894 SARSESTET
+894 SAHDESTET
-903 EEDEEEM
+903 EDNEEEM

>member
-1 MLSDKNAVLQVIGS
+1 
-15 LMKKPSLLS
+15 MKKPSLLS
-24 EKDKYNLQPNDFE
+24 EKDKYNLQPSDFE

-51 YNNGAQTLSEID
+51 YTNGAQSLSEID

-130 LNPKQFEI
+130 LNPRQFEI

-209 RKGKYYLVSLGSGV
+209 RKGKYY
-223 GKALPNSSTIPTP
+223 
-236 NGWRT
+236 
-241 VKDIQVGDYLF
+241 
-252 DAMGKPTKVLGV
+252 
-264 YPQGEKEVWEVTFK
+264 
-278 DGRTVKC
+278 
-285 CGEHLWS
+285 
-292 YFTDNQS
+292 
-299 KNQII
+299 
-304 KRNFKTSTTKE
+304 
-315 LSSMTLQDNN
+315 
-325 GGYKIF
+325 
-331 VPMQK
+331 
-336 AVEYSEKK
+336 
-344 HFIPPYAFGLM
+344 
-355 LGDGSFRFQENQK
+355 
-368 AFSYSSE
+368 
-375 NEILPNEIAILCG
+375 
-388 WNVKRNSDKNYNWTF
+388 
-403 SYKEKK
+403 
-409 NLRQKNV
+409 
-416 WVQDILIEHPELIGV
+416 
-431 KSEDKFIP
+431 
-439 RNYLEDSV
+439 
-447 KNRFALLNGLL
+447 
-458 DSDGSVDEKGRVSL
+458 
-472 FTISEQMKNDIVELA
+472 
-487 RSLGFKTHV
+487 
-496 RIDSHKKTNI
+496 
-506 CYDITITG
+506 
-514 TPEDKNKLFRL
+514 
-525 PRKREK
+525 
-531 MNNWFMKTN
+531 
-540 RKESNLGN
+540 
-548 PIVSIAKL
+548 IVSFPSGGGK
-556 KYSEEMTCFYVDNE
+556 
-570 EHLFLAED
+570 
-578 FCVTHNTRFLVG
+578 TRLLLG

-617 LFIATEQTKEE
+617 LFIATEQAKEE
-628 IQTMIVAY
+628 IQTMVVAY
-636 LTGINEDVILYG
+636 LTGINEDVIIYG

-656 VIEEAKEVIKKYKD
+656 IIDQAKEVIKKYKN
-670 NLMIVQIPMPSVEVV
+670 NLMIVQIPMPSVEIV
-685 KSVVR
+685 KSVIR
-690 QNCIVNDIKN
+690 QNCIVNDTKN
-700 VIFDYIFSNPA
+700 VFFDYIFSNPA
-711 LLNEFRDLKIREDVA
+711 LLNEFRDLRIREDVA

-740 QDIFMMSATQLNSNQ
+740 QDVFMMSATQLNSSQ

-767 IRGSRAIVDKADIA
+767 IRGSKSIVDKADIA
-781 MIGTLV
+781 MIGGLV

-798 VAKYGMPTQVF
+798 VAKYGMPTQVY

-837 VFVTDSNIKEIEVPV
+837 VFVTDSNIKEIEVPI

-862 QYDDFVRHLN
+862 QYDEFVHYLN
-872 SSHSLP
+872 SNRSLP
-878 PRAEQTFSIQQ
+878 SRADQTFSIQQ
-889 DNDLD
+889 DSGLD

-926 KNGELFGG
+926 KKGDLFGG

>member
-24 EKDKYNLQPNDFE
+24 EKDKYNLQPSDFE

-51 YNNGAQTLSEID
+51 YTNGAQTLSEID

-130 LNPKQFEI
+130 LNPRQFEI

-209 RKGKYYLVSLGSGV
+209 RKGKYYLVSLASGI
-223 GKALPNSSTIPTP
+223 GK
-236 NGWRT
+236 
-241 VKDIQVGDYLF
+241 
-252 DAMGKPTKVLGV
+252 
-264 YPQGEKEVWEVTFK
+264 
-278 DGRTVKC
+278 
-285 CGEHLWS
+285 
-292 YFTDNQS
+292 
-299 KNQII
+299 
-304 KRNFKTSTTKE
+304 
-315 LSSMTLQDNN
+315 
-325 GGYKIF
+325 
-331 VPMQK
+331 
-336 AVEYSEKK
+336 
-344 HFIPPYAFGLM
+344 
-355 LGDGSFRFQENQK
+355 
-368 AFSYSSE
+368 
-375 NEILPNEIAILCG
+375 
-388 WNVKRNSDKNYNWTF
+388 
-403 SYKEKK
+403 
-409 NLRQKNV
+409 
-416 WVQDILIEHPELIGV
+416 
-431 KSEDKFIP
+431 
-439 RNYLEDSV
+439 
-447 KNRFALLNGLL
+447 
-458 DSDGSVDEKGRVSL
+458 
-472 FTISEQMKNDIVELA
+472 
-487 RSLGFKTHV
+487 
-496 RIDSHKKTNI
+496 
-506 CYDITITG
+506 
-514 TPEDKNKLFRL
+514 
-525 PRKREK
+525 
-531 MNNWFMKTN
+531 
-540 RKESNLGN
+540 
-548 PIVSIAKL
+548 
-556 KYSEEMTCFYVDNE
+556 
-570 EHLFLAED
+570 
-578 FCVTHNTRFLVG
+578 TRFLLG
-590 EACYLAFPMRYS
+590 EACYLSFPMRYS
-602 WETMEWKITGNAEKT
+602 WEAMEWKITGNAEKT

-740 QDIFMMSATQLNSNQ
+740 QDVFMMSATQLNSSQ

-767 IRGSRAIVDKADIA
+767 IRGSKSIVDKADIA

-827 VDLGTCRRSD
+827 ADLGTCRRSD
-837 VFVTDSNIKEIEVPV
+837 VFVTDSNIKEIEVPI

-862 QYDDFVRHLN
+862 QYDEFVHHLN
-872 SSHSLP
+872 SSRSLP
-878 PRAEQTFSIQQ
+878 SRADQTFSLQQ
-889 DNDLD
+889 DSDLD
-894 SARSESTET
+894 SARSESAET

-926 KNGELFGG
+926 KKGDLFGG

>member
-1 MLSDKNAVLQVIGS
+1 MLSDKNAILQVIGS

-24 EKDKYNLQPNDFE
+24 EKDKYNLQPSDFE

-51 YNNGAQTLSEID
+51 YTNGAQSLSEID

-130 LNPKQFEI
+130 LNPRQFEI

-150 FDGLKRRIY
+150 FDSLKRRIY

-209 RKGKYYLVSLGSGV
+209 RKGKYY
-223 GKALPNSSTIPTP
+223 
-236 NGWRT
+236 
-241 VKDIQVGDYLF
+241 
-252 DAMGKPTKVLGV
+252 
-264 YPQGEKEVWEVTFK
+264 
-278 DGRTVKC
+278 
-285 CGEHLWS
+285 
-292 YFTDNQS
+292 
-299 KNQII
+299 
-304 KRNFKTSTTKE
+304 
-315 LSSMTLQDNN
+315 
-325 GGYKIF
+325 
-331 VPMQK
+331 
-336 AVEYSEKK
+336 
-344 HFIPPYAFGLM
+344 
-355 LGDGSFRFQENQK
+355 
-368 AFSYSSE
+368 
-375 NEILPNEIAILCG
+375 
-388 WNVKRNSDKNYNWTF
+388 
-403 SYKEKK
+403 
-409 NLRQKNV
+409 
-416 WVQDILIEHPELIGV
+416 
-431 KSEDKFIP
+431 
-439 RNYLEDSV
+439 
-447 KNRFALLNGLL
+447 
-458 DSDGSVDEKGRVSL
+458 
-472 FTISEQMKNDIVELA
+472 
-487 RSLGFKTHV
+487 
-496 RIDSHKKTNI
+496 
-506 CYDITITG
+506 
-514 TPEDKNKLFRL
+514 
-525 PRKREK
+525 
-531 MNNWFMKTN
+531 
-540 RKESNLGN
+540 
-548 PIVSIAKL
+548 IVSFPSGGGK
-556 KYSEEMTCFYVDNE
+556 
-570 EHLFLAED
+570 
-578 FCVTHNTRFLVG
+578 TRLLLG

-617 LFIATEQTKEE
+617 LFIATEQAKEE
-628 IQTMIVAY
+628 IQTMVIAY

-656 VIEEAKEVIKKYKD
+656 IIDQAKEVIKKYKN
-670 NLMIVQIPMPSVEVV
+670 NLMIVQIPMPSVEIV
-685 KSVVR
+685 KSVIR
-690 QNCIVNDIKN
+690 QNCIVNDTKN
-700 VIFDYIFSNPA
+700 VFFDYIFSNPA
-711 LLNEFRDLKIREDVA
+711 LLNEFRDLRIREDVA

-740 QDIFMMSATQLNSNQ
+740 QDVFMMSATQLNSSQ

-767 IRGSRAIVDKADIA
+767 IRGSKSIVDKADIA
-781 MIGTLV
+781 MIGGLV

-798 VAKYGMPTQVF
+798 VAKYGMPTQVY

-837 VFVTDSNIKEIEVPV
+837 VFVTDSNIKEIEVPI

-862 QYDDFVRHLN
+862 QYDEFVHHLN
-872 SSHSLP
+872 SSRSLP
-878 PRAEQTFSIQQ
+878 LRADQTFSIQQ
-889 DNDLD
+889 DSGLD

-926 KNGELFGG
+926 KKGDLFGG

>member
-51 YNNGAQTLSEID
+51 YTNGAQTLSEID

-150 FDGLKRRIY
+150 FDGLKRKIY

-169 ASVTTDVSVGID
+169 ASITTDVSVGID

-209 RKGKYYLVSLGSGV
+209 RKGKYYLVSFPSGG
-223 GKALPNSSTIPTP
+223 GKT
-236 NGWRT
+236 R
-241 VKDIQVGDYLF
+241 
-252 DAMGKPTKVLGV
+252 
-264 YPQGEKEVWEVTFK
+264 
-278 DGRTVKC
+278 
-285 CGEHLWS
+285 
-292 YFTDNQS
+292 
-299 KNQII
+299 
-304 KRNFKTSTTKE
+304 
-315 LSSMTLQDNN
+315 
-325 GGYKIF
+325 
-331 VPMQK
+331 
-336 AVEYSEKK
+336 
-344 HFIPPYAFGLM
+344 
-355 LGDGSFRFQENQK
+355 
-368 AFSYSSE
+368 
-375 NEILPNEIAILCG
+375 
-388 WNVKRNSDKNYNWTF
+388 
-403 SYKEKK
+403 
-409 NLRQKNV
+409 
-416 WVQDILIEHPELIGV
+416 
-431 KSEDKFIP
+431 
-439 RNYLEDSV
+439 
-447 KNRFALLNGLL
+447 LLL
-458 DSDGSVDEKGRVSL
+458 
-472 FTISEQMKNDIVELA
+472 
-487 RSLGFKTHV
+487 
-496 RIDSHKKTNI
+496 
-506 CYDITITG
+506 
-514 TPEDKNKLFRL
+514 
-525 PRKREK
+525 
-531 MNNWFMKTN
+531 
-540 RKESNLGN
+540 
-548 PIVSIAKL
+548 
-556 KYSEEMTCFYVDNE
+556 
-570 EHLFLAED
+570 
-578 FCVTHNTRFLVG
+578 G

-656 VIEEAKEVIKKYKD
+656 IIDQAKEVIKKYKN
-670 NLMIVQIPMPSVEVV
+670 NLMIVQIPMPSVEIV

-700 VIFDYIFSNPA
+700 VFFDYIFSNPA

-740 QDIFMMSATQLNSNQ
+740 QDVFMMSATQLNSSQ

-767 IRGSRAIVDKADIA
+767 IRGSKSIVDKADIA
-781 MIGTLV
+781 MIGGLV

-798 VAKYGMPTQVF
+798 VAKYGMPTQVY

-837 VFVTDSNIKEIEVPV
+837 VFVTDSSIKEIEVPI

-862 QYDDFVRHLN
+862 QYDEFVHHLN
-872 SSHSLP
+872 SSRSLS
-878 PRAEQTFSIQQ
+878 PRTDQTFSIQQ
-889 DNDLD
+889 DSVLD
-894 SARSESTET
+894 STHSKSTET

-926 KNGELFGG
+926 KNGVLFGG

>member
-1 MLSDKNAVLQVIGS
+1 
-15 LMKKPSLLS
+15 MKKPSLLS
-24 EKDKYNLQPNDFE
+24 EKDKYNLQPSDFE

-51 YNNGAQTLSEID
+51 YTNGAQSLSEID

-130 LNPKQFEI
+130 LNPRQFEI

-150 FDGLKRRIY
+150 FDSLKRKIY

-164 YVEGD
+164 YTEGD
-169 ASVTTDVSVGID
+169 ASITTDVSDGID

-209 RKGKYYLVSLGSGV
+209 RKGKYY
-223 GKALPNSSTIPTP
+223 
-236 NGWRT
+236 
-241 VKDIQVGDYLF
+241 
-252 DAMGKPTKVLGV
+252 
-264 YPQGEKEVWEVTFK
+264 
-278 DGRTVKC
+278 
-285 CGEHLWS
+285 
-292 YFTDNQS
+292 
-299 KNQII
+299 
-304 KRNFKTSTTKE
+304 
-315 LSSMTLQDNN
+315 
-325 GGYKIF
+325 
-331 VPMQK
+331 
-336 AVEYSEKK
+336 
-344 HFIPPYAFGLM
+344 
-355 LGDGSFRFQENQK
+355 
-368 AFSYSSE
+368 
-375 NEILPNEIAILCG
+375 
-388 WNVKRNSDKNYNWTF
+388 
-403 SYKEKK
+403 
-409 NLRQKNV
+409 
-416 WVQDILIEHPELIGV
+416 
-431 KSEDKFIP
+431 
-439 RNYLEDSV
+439 
-447 KNRFALLNGLL
+447 
-458 DSDGSVDEKGRVSL
+458 
-472 FTISEQMKNDIVELA
+472 
-487 RSLGFKTHV
+487 
-496 RIDSHKKTNI
+496 
-506 CYDITITG
+506 
-514 TPEDKNKLFRL
+514 
-525 PRKREK
+525 
-531 MNNWFMKTN
+531 
-540 RKESNLGN
+540 
-548 PIVSIAKL
+548 IVSFPSGGGK
-556 KYSEEMTCFYVDNE
+556 
-570 EHLFLAED
+570 
-578 FCVTHNTRFLVG
+578 TRLLLG

-617 LFIATEQTKEE
+617 LFIATEQAKEE
-628 IQTMIVAY
+628 IQTMVVAY

-656 VIEEAKEVIKKYKD
+656 IIDQAKEVIKKYKN
-670 NLMIVQIPMPSVEVV
+670 NLMIVQIPMPSVEIV
-685 KSVVR
+685 KSVIR
-690 QNCIVNDIKN
+690 QNCIVNDTKN
-700 VIFDYIFSNPA
+700 VFFDYIFSNPA
-711 LLNEFRDLKIREDVA
+711 LLNEFRDLRIREDVA

-740 QDIFMMSATQLNSNQ
+740 QDVFMMSATQLNSSQ

-767 IRGSRAIVDKADIA
+767 IRGSKSIVDKADIA
-781 MIGTLV
+781 MIGGLV

-798 VAKYGMPTQVF
+798 VAKYGMPTQVY

-837 VFVTDSNIKEIEVPV
+837 VFVTDSNIKEIEVPI

-862 QYDDFVRHLN
+862 QYDEFVHHLN
-872 SSHSLP
+872 SSRSLSS
-878 PRAEQTFSIQQ
+878 RADQTFSIQQ
-889 DNDLD
+889 DSDLD
-894 SARSESTET
+894 SAHSESTET

-926 KNGELFGG
+926 KKGDLFGG

>member
-24 EKDKYNLQPNDFE
+24 EKDKYNLQPSDFE

-51 YNNGAQTLSEID
+51 YTNGAQSLSEID

-130 LNPKQFEI
+130 LNPRQFEI

-150 FDGLKRRIY
+150 FDSLKRKIY

-164 YVEGD
+164 YTEGD
-169 ASVTTDVSVGID
+169 ASITTDISVGID

-209 RKGKYYLVSLGSGV
+209 RKGKYY
-223 GKALPNSSTIPTP
+223 
-236 NGWRT
+236 
-241 VKDIQVGDYLF
+241 
-252 DAMGKPTKVLGV
+252 
-264 YPQGEKEVWEVTFK
+264 
-278 DGRTVKC
+278 
-285 CGEHLWS
+285 
-292 YFTDNQS
+292 
-299 KNQII
+299 
-304 KRNFKTSTTKE
+304 
-315 LSSMTLQDNN
+315 
-325 GGYKIF
+325 
-331 VPMQK
+331 
-336 AVEYSEKK
+336 
-344 HFIPPYAFGLM
+344 
-355 LGDGSFRFQENQK
+355 
-368 AFSYSSE
+368 
-375 NEILPNEIAILCG
+375 
-388 WNVKRNSDKNYNWTF
+388 
-403 SYKEKK
+403 
-409 NLRQKNV
+409 
-416 WVQDILIEHPELIGV
+416 
-431 KSEDKFIP
+431 
-439 RNYLEDSV
+439 
-447 KNRFALLNGLL
+447 
-458 DSDGSVDEKGRVSL
+458 
-472 FTISEQMKNDIVELA
+472 
-487 RSLGFKTHV
+487 
-496 RIDSHKKTNI
+496 
-506 CYDITITG
+506 
-514 TPEDKNKLFRL
+514 
-525 PRKREK
+525 
-531 MNNWFMKTN
+531 
-540 RKESNLGN
+540 
-548 PIVSIAKL
+548 IVSFPSGGGK
-556 KYSEEMTCFYVDNE
+556 
-570 EHLFLAED
+570 
-578 FCVTHNTRFLVG
+578 TRLLLG
-590 EACYLAFPMRYS
+590 EACYLAFPMRFS

-617 LFIATEQTKEE
+617 LFIATEQAKEE
-628 IQTMIVAY
+628 IQTMVVAY

-656 VIEEAKEVIKKYKD
+656 IIDQAKEVIKKYKN
-670 NLMIVQIPMPSVEVV
+670 NLMIVQIPMPSVEIV
-685 KSVVR
+685 KSVIR
-690 QNCIVNDIKN
+690 QNCIVNDTKN
-700 VIFDYIFSNPA
+700 VFFDYIFSNPA
-711 LLNEFRDLKIREDVA
+711 LLNEFRDLRIREDVA

-740 QDIFMMSATQLNSNQ
+740 QDVFMMSATQLNSSQ

-767 IRGSRAIVDKADIA
+767 IRGSKSIVDKADIA
-781 MIGTLV
+781 MIGGLV

-798 VAKYGMPTQVF
+798 VAKYGMPTQVY

-837 VFVTDSNIKEIEVPV
+837 VFVTDSNIKEIEVPI

-862 QYDDFVRHLN
+862 QYDEFVHHLN
-872 SSHSLP
+872 SSRSLP
-878 PRAEQTFSIQQ
+878 SRADQTFSIQQ
-889 DNDLD
+889 DSGLD

-918 EKVVEENN
+918 EKIVEENN
-926 KNGELFGG
+926 KKGDLFGG

>member
-101 YYNRIKKFNCLKD
+101 YYNRLKKFNCLKD

-169 ASVTTDVSVGID
+169 ASITTDVSVGID

-209 RKGKYYLVSLGSGV
+209 RKGKYY
-223 GKALPNSSTIPTP
+223 
-236 NGWRT
+236 
-241 VKDIQVGDYLF
+241 
-252 DAMGKPTKVLGV
+252 
-264 YPQGEKEVWEVTFK
+264 
-278 DGRTVKC
+278 
-285 CGEHLWS
+285 
-292 YFTDNQS
+292 
-299 KNQII
+299 
-304 KRNFKTSTTKE
+304 
-315 LSSMTLQDNN
+315 
-325 GGYKIF
+325 
-331 VPMQK
+331 
-336 AVEYSEKK
+336 
-344 HFIPPYAFGLM
+344 
-355 LGDGSFRFQENQK
+355 
-368 AFSYSSE
+368 
-375 NEILPNEIAILCG
+375 
-388 WNVKRNSDKNYNWTF
+388 
-403 SYKEKK
+403 
-409 NLRQKNV
+409 
-416 WVQDILIEHPELIGV
+416 
-431 KSEDKFIP
+431 
-439 RNYLEDSV
+439 
-447 KNRFALLNGLL
+447 
-458 DSDGSVDEKGRVSL
+458 
-472 FTISEQMKNDIVELA
+472 
-487 RSLGFKTHV
+487 
-496 RIDSHKKTNI
+496 
-506 CYDITITG
+506 
-514 TPEDKNKLFRL
+514 
-525 PRKREK
+525 
-531 MNNWFMKTN
+531 
-540 RKESNLGN
+540 
-548 PIVSIAKL
+548 IVSFPSGGGK
-556 KYSEEMTCFYVDNE
+556 
-570 EHLFLAED
+570 
-578 FCVTHNTRFLVG
+578 TRLLLG

-602 WETMEWKITGNAEKT
+602 WETMEWKITGNSEKT

-656 VIEEAKEVIKKYKD
+656 IIEEAKEVIKKYKN
-670 NLMIVQIPMPSVEVV
+670 NLMIVQIPMPSVEIV

-690 QNCIVNDIKN
+690 QNCIINDIKN
-700 VIFDYIFSNPA
+700 VFFDYIFSNPA

-740 QDIFMMSATQLNSNQ
+740 QDVFMMSATQLNSSQ

-767 IRGSRAIVDKADIA
+767 IRGSKSIVDKADIA
-781 MIGTLV
+781 MIGGLV

-798 VAKYGMPTQVF
+798 VAKYGMPTQVY

-878 PRAEQTFSIQQ
+878 SRAEQTFSIQQ
-889 DNDLD
+889 DSDLD
-894 SARSESTET
+894 SAHDESTET
-903 EEDEEEM
+903 EDNEEEM

>member
-1 MLSDKNAVLQVIGS
+1 
-15 LMKKPSLLS
+15 MKKPSLLS
-24 EKDKYNLQPNDFE
+24 EKDKYNLQPSDFE

-51 YNNGAQTLSEID
+51 YSNGAQSLSEID

-130 LNPKQFEI
+130 LNPRQFEI

-150 FDGLKRRIY
+150 FDSLKRKIY

-164 YVEGD
+164 YTEGD
-169 ASVTTDVSVGID
+169 ASITTDISDGID

-209 RKGKYYLVSLGSGV
+209 RKGKYY
-223 GKALPNSSTIPTP
+223 
-236 NGWRT
+236 
-241 VKDIQVGDYLF
+241 
-252 DAMGKPTKVLGV
+252 
-264 YPQGEKEVWEVTFK
+264 
-278 DGRTVKC
+278 
-285 CGEHLWS
+285 
-292 YFTDNQS
+292 
-299 KNQII
+299 
-304 KRNFKTSTTKE
+304 
-315 LSSMTLQDNN
+315 
-325 GGYKIF
+325 
-331 VPMQK
+331 
-336 AVEYSEKK
+336 
-344 HFIPPYAFGLM
+344 
-355 LGDGSFRFQENQK
+355 
-368 AFSYSSE
+368 
-375 NEILPNEIAILCG
+375 
-388 WNVKRNSDKNYNWTF
+388 
-403 SYKEKK
+403 
-409 NLRQKNV
+409 
-416 WVQDILIEHPELIGV
+416 
-431 KSEDKFIP
+431 
-439 RNYLEDSV
+439 
-447 KNRFALLNGLL
+447 
-458 DSDGSVDEKGRVSL
+458 
-472 FTISEQMKNDIVELA
+472 
-487 RSLGFKTHV
+487 
-496 RIDSHKKTNI
+496 
-506 CYDITITG
+506 
-514 TPEDKNKLFRL
+514 
-525 PRKREK
+525 
-531 MNNWFMKTN
+531 
-540 RKESNLGN
+540 
-548 PIVSIAKL
+548 IVSFPSGGGK
-556 KYSEEMTCFYVDNE
+556 
-570 EHLFLAED
+570 
-578 FCVTHNTRFLVG
+578 TRLLLG
-590 EACYLAFPMRYS
+590 EACYLAFPMRFS

-617 LFIATEQTKEE
+617 LFIATEQAKEE
-628 IQTMIVAY
+628 IQTMVVAY

-656 VIEEAKEVIKKYKD
+656 IIDQAKEVIKKYKN
-670 NLMIVQIPMPSVEVV
+670 NLMIVQIPMPSVEIV
-685 KSVVR
+685 KSVIR
-690 QNCIVNDIKN
+690 QNCIVNDTKN
-700 VIFDYIFSNPA
+700 VFFDYIFSNPA
-711 LLNEFRDLKIREDVA
+711 LLNEFRDLRVREDVA

-740 QDIFMMSATQLNSNQ
+740 QDVFMMSATQLNSSQ

-767 IRGSRAIVDKADIA
+767 IRGSKSIVDKADIA
-781 MIGTLV
+781 MIGGLV

-798 VAKYGMPTQVF
+798 VAKYGMPTQVY

-837 VFVTDSNIKEIEVPV
+837 VFVTDSNIKEIEVPI

-862 QYDDFVRHLN
+862 QYDEFVHHLN
-872 SSHSLP
+872 SSRSLP
-878 PRAEQTFSIQQ
+878 SRADQTFSIQQ
-889 DNDLD
+889 DSGLD

-926 KNGELFGG
+926 KKGDLFGG

>member
-1 MLSDKNAVLQVIGS
+1 
-15 LMKKPSLLS
+15 MKKPSLLS
-24 EKDKYNLQPNDFE
+24 EKDKYNLQPSDFE

-51 YNNGAQTLSEID
+51 YTNGAQSLSEID

-130 LNPKQFEI
+130 LNPRQFEI

-150 FDGLKRRIY
+150 FDGLKRKIY

-164 YVEGD
+164 YTEGD
-169 ASVTTDVSVGID
+169 ASITTDVSVGID

-209 RKGKYYLVSLGSGV
+209 RKGKYY
-223 GKALPNSSTIPTP
+223 
-236 NGWRT
+236 
-241 VKDIQVGDYLF
+241 
-252 DAMGKPTKVLGV
+252 
-264 YPQGEKEVWEVTFK
+264 
-278 DGRTVKC
+278 
-285 CGEHLWS
+285 
-292 YFTDNQS
+292 
-299 KNQII
+299 
-304 KRNFKTSTTKE
+304 
-315 LSSMTLQDNN
+315 
-325 GGYKIF
+325 
-331 VPMQK
+331 
-336 AVEYSEKK
+336 
-344 HFIPPYAFGLM
+344 
-355 LGDGSFRFQENQK
+355 
-368 AFSYSSE
+368 
-375 NEILPNEIAILCG
+375 
-388 WNVKRNSDKNYNWTF
+388 
-403 SYKEKK
+403 
-409 NLRQKNV
+409 
-416 WVQDILIEHPELIGV
+416 
-431 KSEDKFIP
+431 
-439 RNYLEDSV
+439 
-447 KNRFALLNGLL
+447 
-458 DSDGSVDEKGRVSL
+458 
-472 FTISEQMKNDIVELA
+472 
-487 RSLGFKTHV
+487 
-496 RIDSHKKTNI
+496 
-506 CYDITITG
+506 
-514 TPEDKNKLFRL
+514 
-525 PRKREK
+525 
-531 MNNWFMKTN
+531 
-540 RKESNLGN
+540 
-548 PIVSIAKL
+548 IVSFPSGGGK
-556 KYSEEMTCFYVDNE
+556 
-570 EHLFLAED
+570 
-578 FCVTHNTRFLVG
+578 TRLLLG
-590 EACYLAFPMRYS
+590 EACYLAFPMRFS

-617 LFIATEQTKEE
+617 LFIATEQAKEE
-628 IQTMIVAY
+628 IQTMVVAY

-656 VIEEAKEVIKKYKD
+656 IIDQAKEVIKKYKN
-670 NLMIVQIPMPSVEVV
+670 NLMIVQIPMPSVEIV
-685 KSVVR
+685 KSVIR
-690 QNCIVNDIKN
+690 QNCIVNDTKN
-700 VIFDYIFSNPA
+700 VFFDYIFSNPA
-711 LLNEFRDLKIREDVA
+711 LLNEFRDLRIREDVA

-740 QDIFMMSATQLNSNQ
+740 QDVFMMSATQLNSSQ

-767 IRGSRAIVDKADIA
+767 IRGSKSIVDKADIA
-781 MIGTLV
+781 MIGGLV

-798 VAKYGMPTQVF
+798 VAKYGMPTQVY

-837 VFVTDSNIKEIEVPV
+837 VFVTDSNIKEIEVPI

-862 QYDDFVRHLN
+862 QYDEFVNHLN
-872 SSHSLP
+872 SSRSLP
-878 PRAEQTFSIQQ
+878 SRADQTFSIQQ
-889 DNDLD
+889 DSGLD
-894 SARSESTET
+894 SAHSESTET

-926 KNGELFGG
+926 KKGDLFGG

>member
-1 MLSDKNAVLQVIGS
+1 MLSDKNAILQVIGS

-24 EKDKYNLQPNDFE
+24 EKDKYNLQPSDFE

-51 YNNGAQTLSEID
+51 YTNGAQSLSEID

-130 LNPKQFEI
+130 LNPRQFEI

-150 FDGLKRRIY
+150 FDGLKRKIY

-209 RKGKYYLVSLGSGV
+209 RKGKYY
-223 GKALPNSSTIPTP
+223 
-236 NGWRT
+236 
-241 VKDIQVGDYLF
+241 
-252 DAMGKPTKVLGV
+252 
-264 YPQGEKEVWEVTFK
+264 
-278 DGRTVKC
+278 
-285 CGEHLWS
+285 
-292 YFTDNQS
+292 
-299 KNQII
+299 
-304 KRNFKTSTTKE
+304 
-315 LSSMTLQDNN
+315 
-325 GGYKIF
+325 
-331 VPMQK
+331 
-336 AVEYSEKK
+336 
-344 HFIPPYAFGLM
+344 
-355 LGDGSFRFQENQK
+355 
-368 AFSYSSE
+368 
-375 NEILPNEIAILCG
+375 
-388 WNVKRNSDKNYNWTF
+388 
-403 SYKEKK
+403 
-409 NLRQKNV
+409 
-416 WVQDILIEHPELIGV
+416 
-431 KSEDKFIP
+431 
-439 RNYLEDSV
+439 
-447 KNRFALLNGLL
+447 
-458 DSDGSVDEKGRVSL
+458 
-472 FTISEQMKNDIVELA
+472 
-487 RSLGFKTHV
+487 
-496 RIDSHKKTNI
+496 
-506 CYDITITG
+506 
-514 TPEDKNKLFRL
+514 
-525 PRKREK
+525 
-531 MNNWFMKTN
+531 
-540 RKESNLGN
+540 
-548 PIVSIAKL
+548 IVSFPSGGGK
-556 KYSEEMTCFYVDNE
+556 
-570 EHLFLAED
+570 
-578 FCVTHNTRFLVG
+578 TRLLLG

-617 LFIATEQTKEE
+617 LFIATEQAKEE
-628 IQTMIVAY
+628 IQTMVVAY

-656 VIEEAKEVIKKYKD
+656 IIDQAKEVIKKYKN
-670 NLMIVQIPMPSVEVV
+670 NLMIVQIPMPSVEIV
-685 KSVVR
+685 KSVIR
-690 QNCIVNDIKN
+690 QNCIVNDTKN
-700 VIFDYIFSNPA
+700 VFFDYIFSNPA
-711 LLNEFRDLKIREDVA
+711 LLNEFRDLRIREDVA

-740 QDIFMMSATQLNSNQ
+740 QDVFMMSATQLNSSQ

-767 IRGSRAIVDKADIA
+767 IRGSKSIVDKADIA
-781 MIGTLV
+781 MIGGLV

-798 VAKYGMPTQVF
+798 VAKYGMPTQVY

-837 VFVTDSNIKEIEVPV
+837 VFVTDSNIKEIEVPI

-862 QYDDFVRHLN
+862 QYDEFVHHLN
-872 SSHSLP
+872 SSRSLP
-878 PRAEQTFSIQQ
+878 SRADQTFSIQQ
-889 DNDLD
+889 DSDLD

-926 KNGELFGG
+926 KKGDLFGG